1 MENYEFERG
10 ALMKRTFGKILSF
23 ALVLAMVLSMV
34 PAVLAASATDTSAYL
49 APGSNETFTYS
60 YTGTTGSAPNMAELF
75 WVSSKEDV
83 ATVTNSKAPNSS
95 KETQTVTAVSA
106 GTTTISVWKN
116 EADYKKN
123 GSNYYSGSALKTW
136 TVTVTEWKVTLSFSG
151 SSSGWYYG
159 SGSSSTTTISAGEK
173 KTLTATVTGPQGKVA
188 NAKVKFEVASGNQT
202 MLHFDSLSSTGY
214 SSTKDVTVSSGYS
227 STATSGTAAVDVYGG
242 SKGGFVTITATIV
255 GVDTSKNT
263 NAKATITPRV
273 IGPESWTVS
282 LPTAQQTMTI
292 KKNDY
297 SQKLTPSVV
306 TGNSSSTVSGAKFVY
321 KFLEKRS
328 PAVADKSEYVLSDSS
343 YYMQVYDGSITPYR
357 VTSGPVKVRVYV
369 EGYVNNDDPDAYPYA
384 EASIMITDSTANG
397 VSIDYKNEST
407 KFKMNNG
414 TYVLACKDTNNGTD
428 VVFTDGTEIV
438 TALTLKATVDST
450 NATADAKRVT
460 WTTNAP
466 EVARFGVNN
475 SYTGDEATLT
485 TTGAGSVTVTAEV
498 DGKKATMTFT
508 VWLARE
514 YDKIVT
520 KPDIPT
526 AISSRED
533 AFNSFSQ
540 QLVTVHLSR
549 TDGTVSLPMKNVQ
562 FMDSSTIQLKGWIDG
577 FDTLNRVAYF
587 PKTSGADVIESG
599 TATVSDIMIINQ
611 PQDATYKLN
620 ATVGTLS
627 VTASIT
633 GTNKTLKTF
642 TWYDNN
648 NKAVKTESVYSTSG
662 TAVATR
668 TSTLNL
674 SDFITSAGSYGFYC
688 VISGGNTGNNTS
700 TSTIN
705 TRTAMITIGGDY
717 NVKITPSASSVKPG
731 DTVTLNAVPQQYNPA
746 RKTYTD
752 VTGKTYTVSW
762 TVTEGSDVV
771 TLNSRTGSSVT
782 LTAKSGGTAT
792 ITAETTID
800 GNKYTGTQKIT
811 VTVPAAED
819 VRLTLEED
827 ATYVML
833 DGGKLSDAVKKATST
848 TPSTFSFTLPTTGT
862 IYSSSSL
869 SSSISAGNK
878 YSASD
883 VSRMAFKPSRS
894 AGSYTIDYA
903 AYGTSGQ
910 IATGKLVIMT
920 NAGTVAYHISANE
933 SQTMQVS
940 DFQSVYGSGL
950 SSVKF
955 GTASDSRGALY
966 KGSSTSSGK
975 VGSESYYVS
984 TGTTLLKNVT
994 FIAGSSTAKYSVV
1007 IPFTAYGSNGEANG
1021 NLVIYVNDTHS
1032 VYSTGATFKS
1042 MAIADELA
1050 PESNA
1055 SSAYITITSVVGGKL
1070 YTQYS
1075 KINSCTALAAKDLG
1089 STRFSF
1095 SGSNSIDNLYV
1106 LPLADSKTVEVNY
1119 TINGSD
1125 KGTLTF
1131 KVVQQTASSKFTD
1144 VSGSFKWAA
1153 NSVDFMSGNGLVN
1166 GISTKNPNVF
1176 GPGQNMTR
1184 AMLVTILYRAAGEP
1198 SVAGITNKFTDNKQN
1213 QYYYEPVLW
1222 ASSKGIVNGATAT
1235 TFDPDGKIT
1244 REQIAA
1250 ILYRYAGS
1258 PAASSSALN
1267 GFADQSAVSS
1277 YAVTAMQWAV
1287 GNGIITGVS
1296 TNGRTTLSA
1305 KNNATR
1311 AQVSVMLHR
1320 FLTMEQ

>member
-1 MENYEFERG
+1 
-10 ALMKRTFGKILSF
+10 MKRTFGKILSF
-23 ALVLAMVLSMV
+23 ALVLAMVLAMV
-34 PAVLAASATDTSAYL
+34 PAVLAAPKVGDAQYLALGETANLTCTGAKFWISSNPSAVSVTKTETGRATITALSTTSSGWGYGTATISAYEKE
-49 APGSNETFTYS
+49 SD
-60 YTGTTGSAPNMAELF
+60 YTS
-75 WVSSKEDV
+75 
-83 ATVTNSKAPNSS
+83 TNY
-95 KETQTVTAVSA
+95 
-106 GTTTISVWKN
+106 
-116 EADYKKN
+116 ADKHD
-123 GSNYYSGSALKTW
+123 ALMTW
-136 TVTVTEWKVTLSFSG
+136 SVTVSEWKVTLSFSG
-151 SSSGWYYG
+151 SSSGWNYG
-159 SGSSSTTTISAGEK
+159 YGSSSTTTISAGEK

-188 NAKVKFEVASGNQT
+188 NAKVKFEVAASNKD

-263 NAKATITPRV
+263 NATTTITPRV

-292 KKNDY
+292 KRTDY

-306 TGNSSSTVSGAKFVY
+306 TGSGSSAVSGAKFVY
-321 KFLEKRS
+321 RF
-328 PAVADKSEYVLSDSS
+328 VKSENELENTSK
-343 YYMQVYDGSITPYR
+343 YMQVYTDGSITPYQ
-357 VTSGPVKVRVYV
+357 VTTEGPVRVRAYV
-369 EGYVNNDDPDAYPYA
+369 EGYVDNNNPEAYPYA
-384 EASIMITDSTANG
+384 EAAIMITDSTANG
-397 VSIDYKNEST
+397 LSIDYKNENT

-414 TYVLACKDTNNGTD
+414 TYVLACKDTDNGKD
-428 VVFTDGTEIV
+428 VDFADGTCIV
-438 TALTLKATVDST
+438 TALYLKATVDST
-450 NATADAKRVT
+450 NAAADAKRVT
-460 WTTNAP
+460 WKTDDAS
-466 EVARFGVNN
+466 VARFGVNN
-475 SYTGDEATLT
+475 SYTGDVATLT
-485 TTGAGSVTVTAEV
+485 TTGTGRVTVTAEV
-498 DGKKATMTFT
+498 DGKKDTMTFY
-508 VWLARE
+508 VWQARE

-526 AISSRED
+526 AISNRED
-533 AFNSFSQ
+533 AFNAFSQ
-540 QLVTVHLSR
+540 QYVTVHLSR
-549 TDGTVSLPMKNVQ
+549 TDGTVSLPMKDVQ
-562 FMDSSTIQLKGWIDG
+562 FVNSSTIQLKGTIDG
-577 FDTLNRVAYF
+577 FDTLNRIAYF
-587 PKTSGADVIESG
+587 PKSGVSDVIQSG
-599 TATVSDIMIINQ
+599 KAELSDIMIINQ

-627 VTASIT
+627 VTAST
-633 GTNKTLKTF
+633 QSNKKLTSF

-648 NKAVKTESVYSTSG
+648 DKAVKAEMVNNKVTY
-662 TAVATR
+662 

-674 SDFITSAGSYGFYC
+674 SDFVTSAGTYGFYC
-688 VISGGNTGNNTS
+688 VINGSGN
-700 TSTIN
+700 STIK
-705 TRTAMITIGGDY
+705 TRTAIITIGGDY

-762 TVTEGSDVV
+762 TVTEGGDVV
-771 TLNSRTGSSVT
+771 ALNSRTGSSVT
-782 LTAKSGGTAT
+782 LIAKSGGTAT

-811 VTVPAAED
+811 VTVPAAQD
-819 VRLTLEED
+819 VQLMLEED
-827 ATYVML
+827 ASYVML

-950 SSVKF
+950 SYVRF

-1050 PESNA
+1050 PESGA
-1055 SSAYITITSVVGGKL
+1055 SSAYITITRVTGGKL

-1153 NSVDFMSGNGLVN
+1153 NSVDFMYGNGLVN

>member
-1 MENYEFERG
+1 
-10 ALMKRTFGKILSF
+10 MKRTFGKILSF
-23 ALVLAMVLSMV
+23 ALVLAMLLAMV
-34 PAVLAASATDTSAYL
+34 PAVLAASATDTNAYL
-49 APGSNETFTYS
+49 APGFDETFTYS
-60 YTGTTGSAPNMAELF
+60 YTGTGTAPDMSQLF
-75 WVSSKEDV
+75 WVSGNEKV
-83 ATVTNSKAPNSS
+83 ATVTNAPDGSSISKAS
-95 KETQTVTAVSA
+95 QTVTAVAA
-106 GTTTISVWKN
+106 GSTTISVWKN
-116 EADYKKN
+116 QEDYNKN
-123 GSNYYSGSALKTW
+123 KNSYYSSALKTW
-136 TVTVTEWKVTLSFSG
+136 NVTVTGWKVVLSFSG
-151 SSSGWYYG
+151 SSSGWYG
-159 SGSSSTTTISAGEK
+159 SGSSTGTTINAGSK
-173 KTLTATVTGPQGKVA
+173 ATLTATVTGPAGKVE
-188 NAKVKFEVASGNQT
+188 NAKVQFKTADKTIALLDNN
-202 MLHFDSLSSTGY
+202 SSNDQVTKPVSTTSSSWGSSSATTG
-214 SSTKDVTVSSGYS
+214 
-227 STATSGTAAVDVYGG
+227 TATVDVYGG
-242 SKGGFVTITATIV
+242 TMGGYVDITATVMV
-255 GVDTSKNT
+255 GDMAVNLST
-263 NAKATITPRV
+263 NPDATATITPY
-273 IGPESWTVS
+273 INGPEGWTVS
-282 LPTAQQTMTI
+282 LPENQRTLTI
-292 KKNDY
+292 KKTDNTQY
-297 SQKLTPSVV
+297 LKPTV
-306 TGNSSSTVSGAKFVY
+306 TGLSGSTQPEFVY
-321 KFLEKRS
+321 KFVNGS
-328 PAVADKSEYVLSDSS
+328 SLSDSS
-343 YYMQVYDGSITPYR
+343 TYMQIASNGRITPR
-357 VTSGPVKVRVYV
+357 MTCQNVVVRVYV
-369 EGYVNNDDPDAYPYA
+369 KGYTGDTNPYA
-384 EASIMITDSTANG
+384 ETSITITDSTANG
-397 VSIDYKNEST
+397 LSIDYKNENT

-414 TYVLACKDTNNGTD
+414 TYVLACKDTDNGKD
-428 VVFTDGTEIV
+428 VDFADGTCIV
-438 TALTLKATVDST
+438 TALDLKATVDST
-450 NATADAKRVT
+450 NAAADAKRVT
-460 WTTNAP
+460 WKTDDAS
-466 EVARFGVNN
+466 VARFGVNN
-475 SYTGDEATLT
+475 SYTGDVATLT
-485 TTGAGSVTVTAEV
+485 TTGTGRVTVTAEV

-508 VWLARE
+508 VWQARE
-514 YDKIVT
+514 YDQIVT

-526 AISSRED
+526 AISNRED
-533 AFNSFSQ
+533 AFNAFSQ
-540 QLVTVHLSR
+540 QYVTVHLSR
-549 TDGTVSLPMKNVQ
+549 TDGTVSLPMKDVQ
-562 FMDSSTIQLKGWIDG
+562 FVNSSTIQLKGTIDG
-577 FDTLNRVAYF
+577 FDSLNRIAYF
-587 PKTSGADVIESG
+587 PKSGVSDVIQSG
-599 TATVSDIMIINQ
+599 KAELSDIMIINQ

-627 VTASIT
+627 VTAST
-633 GTNKTLKTF
+633 QKNKKLTSF

-648 NKAVKTESVYSTSG
+648 DKAVKAETVNNKVTY
-662 TAVATR
+662 

-674 SDFITSAGSYGFYC
+674 SDFVTSAGTYGFYC
-688 VISGGNTGNNTS
+688 VINGSGN
-700 TSTIN
+700 STIK
-705 TRTAMITIGGDY
+705 TRTAIITIGGDY

-771 TLNSRTGSSVT
+771 TLNSSTGSSVT

-800 GNKYTGTQKIT
+800 GNKYTGTQKII

-819 VRLTLEED
+819 VRLMLEED

-950 SSVKF
+950 SYVRF

-1055 SSAYITITSVVGGKL
+1055 SSAYITITRVTGGKL

-1153 NSVDFMSGNGLVN
+1153 NSVDFMYGNGLVN

>member
-1 MENYEFERG
+1 
-10 ALMKRTFGKILSF
+10 MKRTFGKILSF
-23 ALVLAMVLSMV
+23 ALVLAMALSMV
-34 PAVLAASATDTSAYL
+34 PAVLAAPETGTAQYL
-49 APGSNETFTYS
+49 ALGETAVLTCKNAKY
-60 YTGTTGSAPNMAELF
+60 
-75 WVSSKEDV
+75 WVSS
-83 ATVTNSKAPNSS
+83 NPS
-95 KETQTVTAVSA
+95 AVSVTEKTR
-106 GTTTISVWKN
+106 GTTTITALSTT
-116 EADYKKN
+116 
-123 GSNYYSGSALKTW
+123 SSGW
-136 TVTVTEWKVTLSFSG
+136 GYGTVTISAYEKENDYTSTNYADRRDALMTWSVTVSEWKVTLSLSG
-151 SSSGWYYG
+151 SNSYYG
-159 SGSSSTTTISAGEK
+159 STSTDIPAGQY
-173 KTLTATVTGPQGKVA
+173 KTLTATVTGPQGKVKDA
-188 NAKVKFEVASGNQT
+188 QVKFSVADAD
-202 MLHFDSLSSTGY
+202 MIHFGDLSST
-214 SSTKDVTVSSGYS
+214 STDIVKDVTVSGSNS
-227 STATSGTAAVDVYGG
+227 STATSGTTSVKLYGGNKGGYVTVTAKIIYNDAAVNE
-242 SKGGFVTITATIV
+242 KNENATATV
-255 GVDTSKNT
+255 RPYV
-263 NAKATITPRV
+263 V
-273 IGPESWTVS
+273 GPEGWTVS
-282 LPTAQQTMTI
+282 LPDSQLAVTL
-292 KKNDY
+292 KKGRNTNV
-297 SQKLTPSVV
+297 LTPTLKTSS
-306 TGNSSSTVSGAKFVY
+306 NSSAVSGTEFVY
-321 KFLEKRS
+321 KF
-328 PAVADKSEYVLSDSS
+328 VTT
-343 YYMQVYDGSITPYR
+343 DGSGKEVESSTSTLMQIEPVTYNNTASANITAYS
-357 VTSGPVKVRVYV
+357 TCANVKVRVYV
-369 EGYVNNDDPDAYPYA
+369 KGYETPGSPHADA
-384 EASIMITDSTANG
+384 MITVTDSTITSLQIG
-397 VSIDYKNEST
+397 YKNST
-407 KFKMNNG
+407 TANKIADG
-414 TYVLACKDTNNGTD
+414 SYVLGYKDSTD
-428 VVFTDGTEIV
+428 KDGVTLSDGRRIV
-438 TALTLKATVDST
+438 TSPVLAATVTSSKSGNETVDAARVVWTINNPSVATFADGSTETTASEVTLK
-450 NATADAKRVT
+450 
-460 WTTNAP
+460 
-466 EVARFGVNN
+466 
-475 SYTGDEATLT
+475 
-485 TTGAGSVTVTAEV
+485 TTGAGTAKITAKGDDKTAE
-498 DGKKATMTFT
+498 MTLT
-508 VWLARE
+508 VWQARE
-514 YDKIVT
+514 YDNILT
-520 KPDIPT
+520 KPDIPSAVSDAKQ
-526 AISSRED
+526 AITKFCEQYASVELCNVYNGR
-533 AFNSFSQ
+533 A
-540 QLVTVHLSR
+540 
-549 TDGTVSLPMKNVQ
+549 SLKIQESTVQ
-562 FMDSSTIQLKGWIDG
+562 FVSNTSSSIQLKGTLDA
-577 FDTLNRVAYF
+577 FDTINKIAYF
-587 PKTSGADVIESG
+587 PATSGGDVITSG
-599 TATVSDIMIINQ
+599 TASVSSIMLIEE

-620 ATVGTLS
+620 AAVGTLT
-627 VTASIT
+627 VKASIIGT
-633 GTNKTLKTF
+633 GKTLKTF

-648 NKAVKTESVYSTSG
+648 NKVVDTQTVKNSASTY
-662 TAVATR
+662 

-674 SDFITSAGSYGFYC
+674 ADFVTSAGTYGFKC
-688 VISGGNTGNNTS
+688 VVTGGTNSS
-700 TSTIN
+700 TTDTIE
-705 TRTAMITIGGDY
+705 TRTAIITIGGDY

-771 TLNSRTGSSVT
+771 TLNSRTGSAVT

-811 VTVPAAED
+811 VTVPAAQD
-819 VRLTLEED
+819 VQLMLEED

-920 NAGTVAYHISANE
+920 NAGTVSYHISANE

-950 SSVKF
+950 SYVRF

-1032 VYSTGATFKS
+1032 VTSTGATFKS

-1119 TINGSD
+1119 TINGSE

-1131 KVVQQTASSKFTD
+1131 KVTQQTASSKFTD

-1153 NSVDFMSGNGLVN
+1153 NSVDFMYGNGLVN

>member
-1 MENYEFERG
+1 
-10 ALMKRTFGKILSF
+10 MKRTFGKILSF

-34 PAVLAASATDTSAYL
+34 PVVLAATTTGNPQYL
-49 APGSNETFTYS
+49 ALGDT
-60 YTGTTGSAPNMAELF
+60 AELTCTGAKY
-75 WVSSKEDV
+75 WVSS
-83 ATVTNSKAPNSS
+83 NPS
-95 KETQTVTAVSA
+95 AVSVTRTA
-106 GTTTISVWKN
+106 TGRAAITALSTTSSGWGYGTATISAYEKESDYTSTN
-116 EADYKKN
+116 YADRHD
-123 GSNYYSGSALKTW
+123 ALMTW
-136 TVTVTEWKVTLSFSG
+136 SVTVSEWKVTLSFSG
-151 SSSGWYYG
+151 SSSGWNYG
-159 SGSSSTTTISAGEK
+159 YGSSSTTTISAGEK

-188 NAKVKFEVASGNQT
+188 NAKVKFEVAASNKD

-242 SKGGFVTITATIV
+242 SKGGFVTITAKIV

-263 NAKATITPRV
+263 NATTTITPRV

-292 KKNDY
+292 KRTDY

-306 TGNSSSTVSGAKFVY
+306 TGSGSSAVSGAKFVY
-321 KFLEKRS
+321 RF
-328 PAVADKSEYVLSDSS
+328 VKSENELENTSK
-343 YYMQVYDGSITPYR
+343 YMQVYTDGSITPYQ
-357 VTSGPVKVRVYV
+357 VTTEGPVRVRAYV
-369 EGYVNNDDPDAYPYA
+369 EGYVDNNNPEAYPYA
-384 EASIMITDSTANG
+384 EAAIMITDSTANG
-397 VSIDYKNEST
+397 LSIDYKNENT

-414 TYVLACKDTNNGTD
+414 TYVLACKDTDNGKD
-428 VVFTDGTEIV
+428 VDFADGTCIV
-438 TALTLKATVDST
+438 TALDLKATVDST
-450 NATADAKRVT
+450 NAAADAKRVT
-460 WTTNAP
+460 WKTDDAS
-466 EVARFGVNN
+466 VARFGVNN
-475 SYTGDEATLT
+475 SYTGDVATLT
-485 TTGAGSVTVTAEV
+485 TTGTGRVTVTAEV
-498 DGKKATMTFT
+498 DGKKATMNFV
-508 VWLARE
+508 VWQARE

-526 AISSRED
+526 AISNRED
-533 AFNSFSQ
+533 AFNAFSQ
-540 QLVTVHLSR
+540 QYVTVHLSR
-549 TDGTVSLPMKNVQ
+549 TDGTVSLPMKDVQ
-562 FMDSSTIQLKGWIDG
+562 FVNSSTIQLKGTIDG
-577 FDTLNRVAYF
+577 FDTLNRIAYF
-587 PKTSGADVIESG
+587 PKSGVSDVIQSG
-599 TATVSDIMIINQ
+599 KAELSDIMIINQ

-627 VTASIT
+627 VTAST
-633 GTNKTLKTF
+633 QSNKKLTSF

-648 NKAVKTESVYSTSG
+648 DKAIKAETVSNKVTY
-662 TAVATR
+662 

-674 SDFITSAGSYGFYC
+674 SDFVTSAGTYGFYC
-688 VISGGNTGNNTS
+688 VINGSDS
-700 TSTIN
+700 STIK
-705 TRTAMITIGGDY
+705 TRTAIITIGGDY

-819 VRLTLEED
+819 VRLMLEED
-827 ATYVML
+827 ASYVML

-950 SSVKF
+950 SYVKF

-1055 SSAYITITSVVGGKL
+1055 SSAYITITRVVGGKL

-1153 NSVDFMSGNGLVN
+1153 NSVDFMYGNGLVN

-1176 GPGQNMTR
+1176 GPGHNMTR
-1184 AMLVTILYRAAGEP
+1184 AILVTILYRAAGEP

>member
-1 MENYEFERG
+1 
-10 ALMKRTFGKILSF
+10 MKRTFGKILSF

-34 PAVLAASATDTSAYL
+34 PAVLAAPAKGDPLYL
-49 APGSNETFTYS
+49 APGETR
-60 YTGTTGSAPNMAELF
+60 ELTC
-75 WVSSKEDV
+75 KKD
-83 ATVTNSKAPNSS
+83 
-95 KETQTVTAVSA
+95 
-106 GTTTISVWKN
+106 TIVNDK
-116 EADYKKN
+116 
-123 GSNYYSGSALKTW
+123 
-136 TVTVTEWKVTLSFSG
+136 
-151 SSSGWYYG
+151 
-159 SGSSSTTTISAGEK
+159 
-173 KTLTATVTGPQGKVA
+173 
-188 NAKVKFEVASGNQT
+188 
-202 MLHFDSLSSTGY
+202 
-214 SSTKDVTVSSGYS
+214 
-227 STATSGTAAVDVYGG
+227 
-242 SKGGFVTITATIV
+242 TITATATYWLSSNESAVRVV
-255 GVDTSKNT
+255 GGSDGT
-263 NAKATITPRV
+263 ATITAV
-273 IGPESWTVS
+273 GSS
-282 LPTAQQTMTI
+282 SSYYGYSATI
-292 KKNDY
+292 SAYEKASDA
-297 SQKLTPSVV
+297 
-306 TGNSSSTVSGAKFVY
+306 NSSSYNEALMTWNVTVTNWAIT
-321 KFLEKRS
+321 
-328 PAVADKSEYVLSDSS
+328 LS
-343 YYMQVYDGSITPYR
+343 TT
-357 VTSGPVKVRVYV
+357 TSGSYDY
-369 EGYVNNDDPDAYPYA
+369 GYGSS
-384 EASIMITDSTANG
+384 ASAALEPGAS
-397 VSIDYKNEST
+397 
-407 KFKMNNG
+407 
-414 TYVLACKDTNNGTD
+414 
-428 VVFTDGTEIV
+428 
-438 TALTLKATVDST
+438 LTLKATVTGPKGRAGDVIVGFASQYKSI
-450 NATADAKRVT
+450 ATVGGAE
-460 WTTNAP
+460 TTI
-466 EVARFGVNN
+466 GSYYVNN
-475 SYTGDEATLT
+475 SGNGESTVSVAAAGGNGPSVITAYLLKKTPNPSGNENANFTVEGAASQKTYYDYVTDASGNPITKTFTVTVGGQAGYDLTLPDAQQNMTIVYNATLT
-485 TTGAGSVTVTAEV
+485 KLTPTLKRYGQNVSNKTFVYTSSDTATLIVDRDGTLYPQSRTGTATVTVTVSGMTNTLSATSKITIVPTKAGGVTIDVGDTKVGSKTISAAELKRELSKGNRFFGVMDTTKNGNATIATPEEMLTSVTLTATVDSDNASDASRVQWSIPAASKNYISFASNSSKTTATGANVTVYMRKAGTKVTLNASVDGSKDATYTFDIWQGVCYKNAKAPAVAGPISSIIDTIKNLKERDIEVKLVQSDNTMYLPVKDVTPKASGSNYQFEIEV
-498 DGKKATMTFT
+498 DGKYTSDKTFYYPINGN
-508 VWLARE
+508 R
-514 YDKIVT
+514 KVT
-520 KPDIPT
+520 TDAVGVS
-526 AISSRED
+526 AITIEDQPESS
-533 AFNSFSQ
+533 
-540 QLVTVHLSR
+540 V
-549 TDGTVSLPMKNVQ
+549 
-562 FMDSSTIQLKGWIDG
+562 
-577 FDTLNRVAYF
+577 
-587 PKTSGADVIESG
+587 
-599 TATVSDIMIINQ
+599 
-611 PQDATYKLN
+611 TYKLDGTSMKL
-620 ATVGTLS
+620 TVSAYTSDSTNLLKQFIWYDGQGRAVKNESLLQGNVGKAYGISTLDLSEVITAPGSYSFYCKVIAMNDAYVISNISSVSVGGEYFVQINLNNSGTIKPGDV
-627 VTASIT
+627 VTAS
-633 GTNKTLKTF
+633 
-642 TWYDNN
+642 
-648 NKAVKTESVYSTSG
+648 
-662 TAVATR
+662 AT
-668 TSTLNL
+668 
-674 SDFITSAGSYGFYC
+674 
-688 VISGGNTGNNTS
+688 
-700 TSTIN
+700 
-705 TRTAMITIGGDY
+705 
-717 NVKITPSASSVKPG
+717 
-731 DTVTLNAVPQQYNPA
+731 PQQYNPLTK
-746 RKTYTD
+746 RYVD
-752 VTGKTYTVSW
+752 VTGKNPTISW
-762 TVTEGSDVV
+762 TSSDTAIVKVDSTGTSVKVTAV
-771 TLNSRTGSSVT
+771 
-782 LTAKSGGTAT
+782 SGGTAKL
-792 ITAETTID
+792 TAKTTID
-800 GNKYTGTQKIT
+800 GKEYTGTKDIT

-920 NAGTVAYHISANE
+920 NAGTVSYHISANE

-950 SSVKF
+950 SYVKF

-1032 VYSTGATFKS
+1032 VTSTGATFKS

-1153 NSVDFMSGNGLVN
+1153 NSVDFMYGNGLVN

>member
-1 MENYEFERG
+1 
-10 ALMKRTFGKILSF
+10 MKRTFGKILSF

-34 PAVLAASATDTSAYL
+34 PAVLAASATDTNAYL
-49 APGSNETFTYS
+49 APGFDETFTYS
-60 YTGTTGSAPNMAELF
+60 YTGTAGTAPDMSQLF
-75 WVSSKEDV
+75 WVSGNEKV
-83 ATVTNSKAPNSS
+83 ATVTNTTDGSSISKAS
-95 KETQTVTAVSA
+95 QTVTAVAA
-106 GTTTISVWKN
+106 GSTTISVWKN
-116 EADYKKN
+116 QEDYNKN
-123 GSNYYSGSALKTW
+123 KNNYYSSSALKTW
-136 TVTVTEWKVTLSFSG
+136 NVTVTGWKVVLSFSG
-151 SSSGWYYG
+151 SSSGWNYG
-159 SGSSSTTTISAGEK
+159 YGSSSTTTISAGEK

-188 NAKVKFEVASGNQT
+188 NAKVKFEVAASNKD

-263 NAKATITPRV
+263 NATTTITPRV

-282 LPTAQQTMTI
+282 LPTAQQSMTI
-292 KKNDY
+292 KRTDY

-306 TGNSSSTVSGAKFVY
+306 TGSGSSAVSGAKFVY
-321 KFLEKRS
+321 RF
-328 PAVADKSEYVLSDSS
+328 VKSENELENTSK
-343 YYMQVYDGSITPYR
+343 YMQVYTDGSITPYQ
-357 VTSGPVKVRVYV
+357 VTTEGPVRVRAYV
-369 EGYVNNDDPDAYPYA
+369 EGYVDNNNPGAYPYA

-397 VSIDYKNEST
+397 LSIDYEQENT

-414 TYVLACKDTNNGTD
+414 TYVLAYKDTNNGYD
-428 VVFTDGTEIV
+428 VDFTDGTSIV
-438 TALTLKATVDST
+438 TKFSLKATVDST
-450 NATADAKRVT
+450 NAAADAKRVT
-460 WTTNAP
+460 WTTNDP
-466 EVARFGVNN
+466 SVARFGTNN
-475 SYTGDEATLT
+475 SYTGDVATLT

-498 DGKKATMTFT
+498 DGKKATMNFV
-508 VWLARE
+508 VWQARE

-526 AISSRED
+526 AISNRED
-533 AFNSFSQ
+533 AFNAFSQ
-540 QLVTVHLSR
+540 QYVTVHLSR
-549 TDGTVSLPMKNVQ
+549 TDGTVSLPMKDVQ
-562 FMDSSTIQLKGWIDG
+562 FVNSSTIQLKGTIDG
-577 FDTLNRVAYF
+577 FDTLNRIAYF
-587 PKTSGADVIESG
+587 PKSGVSDVIESG
-599 TATVSDIMIINQ
+599 KATLSDIMIINQ

-627 VTASIT
+627 VTAST
-633 GTNKTLKTF
+633 QSNKKLTSF

-648 NKAVKTESVYSTSG
+648 DKAVKAETVSNKVTH
-662 TAVATR
+662 

-674 SDFITSAGSYGFYC
+674 SDFVTSAGTYGFYC
-688 VISGGNTGNNTS
+688 VINGSGN
-700 TSTIN
+700 STIK
-705 TRTAMITIGGDY
+705 TRTAIITIGGDY

-819 VRLTLEED
+819 VRLMLEED
-827 ATYVML
+827 ASYVML

-1021 NLVIYVNDTHS
+1021 NLVIYVNDTHP

-1153 NSVDFMSGNGLVN
+1153 NSVDFMYGNGLVN

>member
-1 MENYEFERG
+1 
-10 ALMKRTFGKILSF
+10 MKRTFGKILSF

-34 PAVLAASATDTSAYL
+34 PAVLAAPALGDSLYL
-49 APGSNETFTYS
+49 APGETRELTCIDKTTIDTSGKAVTGTATYWRSSYDNIVRVS
-60 YTGTTGSAPNMAELF
+60 YTDTEKGKATIQAVAAGSATIYAYENKSDYNSTGYTRKDALMT
-75 WVSSKEDV
+75 WNV
-83 ATVTNSKAPNSS
+83 TVTNWA
-95 KETQTVTAVSA
+95 
-106 GTTTISVWKN
+106 I
-116 EADYKKN
+116 
-123 GSNYYSGSALKTW
+123 
-136 TVTVTEWKVTLSFSG
+136 TL
-151 SSSGWYYG
+151 
-159 SGSSSTTTISAGEK
+159 STTT
-173 KTLTATVTGPQGKVA
+173 
-188 NAKVKFEVASGNQT
+188 SGSY
-202 MLHFDSLSSTGY
+202 DYGYGSST
-214 SSTKDVTVSSGYS
+214 S
-227 STATSGTAAVDVYGG
+227 AALE
-242 SKGGFVTITATIV
+242 
-255 GVDTSKNT
+255 
-263 NAKATITPRV
+263 P
-273 IGPESWTVS
+273 
-282 LPTAQQTMTI
+282 
-292 KKNDY
+292 
-297 SQKLTPSVV
+297 
-306 TGNSSSTVSGAKFVY
+306 GA
-321 KFLEKRS
+321 S
-328 PAVADKSEYVLSDSS
+328 
-343 YYMQVYDGSITPYR
+343 
-357 VTSGPVKVRVYV
+357 
-369 EGYVNNDDPDAYPYA
+369 
-384 EASIMITDSTANG
+384 
-397 VSIDYKNEST
+397 
-407 KFKMNNG
+407 
-414 TYVLACKDTNNGTD
+414 
-428 VVFTDGTEIV
+428 
-438 TALTLKATVDST
+438 LTLKATVTGPKDRAGDVLVGFASQYESI
-450 NATADAKRVT
+450 ATVGGAE
-460 WTTNAP
+460 TTI
-466 EVARFGVNN
+466 GSYYVNN
-475 SYTGDEATLT
+475 SGNGESTVSVAAAGGNGPSVITAYLLKKVSTGGDWPEGS
-485 TTGAGSVTVTAEV
+485 TTGTKDYKMVTDANGNPIT
-498 DGKKATMTFT
+498 KTFT
-508 VWLARE
+508 VTVGGQAG
-514 YDKIVT
+514 YDLTLPDAQQNMTIVYNATPT
-520 KPDIPT
+520 KLTPALKRYGQSVSNKTFVYTSSDT
-526 AISSRED
+526 ATLIVGSD
-533 AFNSFSQ
+533 GTLYPQ
-540 QLVTVHLSR
+540 SR
-549 TDGTVSLPMKNVQ
+549 T
-562 FMDSSTIQLKGWIDG
+562 
-577 FDTLNRVAYF
+577 
-587 PKTSGADVIESG
+587 G
-599 TATVSDIMIINQ
+599 TATV
-611 PQDATYKLN
+611 KV
-620 ATVGTLS
+620 TVKGMTNTLS
-627 VTASIT
+627 VTSNVTIVPTKASGLTINVANATTKRELDKGNLFFGVMDTTKNGTQNIT
-633 GTNKTLKTF
+633 VPSEMLTSIQLTATVDSDTASDASRVQWSIPAASKGYISFSGNKTTATGASVTVNMLKAGTKVTVNASVDGSKEASYTF
-642 TWYDNN
+642 DIWQGICYKDAKAPAVAGPISSVIDTIKNLKERDIEVTLVQADNTMYLPVKDATPVKGNDNKYTFRVELDGKYTSDKIFYYPINGNRTVTTDAVAISEITIEDQPESSLTYKLDGTSMKLSVSAYTSGAKKFNKFIWYNGQSN
-648 NKAVKTESVYSTSG
+648 AVKTDTSMNGKTYGISELDLSEVITAPGSYSFYCKIMVSDTNYVISNISSVSVGGEYFVQINLNNSG
-662 TAVATR
+662 T
-668 TSTLNL
+668 
-674 SDFITSAGSYGFYC
+674 I
-688 VISGGNTGNNTS
+688 
-700 TSTIN
+700 
-705 TRTAMITIGGDY
+705 
-717 NVKITPSASSVKPG
+717 KPG
-731 DTVTLNAVPQQYNPA
+731 DVVTATATPQQYNPLTKKYVA
-746 RKTYTD
+746 
-752 VTGKTYTVSW
+752 VTGKNPTISW
-762 TVTEGSDVV
+762 SSSDTAIAKVDATGTSVKVTAV
-771 TLNSRTGSSVT
+771 
-782 LTAKSGGTAT
+782 SGGTAKL
-792 ITAETTID
+792 TAKTTID
-800 GNKYTGTQKIT
+800 GKEYTGTKDIT

-827 ATYVML
+827 ASYVML

-1021 NLVIYVNDTHS
+1021 NLVIYVNDTHP

-1055 SSAYITITSVVGGKL
+1055 SSAYITITSVIGGKL

-1153 NSVDFMSGNGLVN
+1153 NSVDFMYGNGLVN

>member
-1 MENYEFERG
+1 
-10 ALMKRTFGKILSF
+10 MKRTFGKILSF

-34 PAVLAASATDTSAYL
+34 PAVLAAPAVGDALYL
-49 APGSNETFTYS
+49 APGETRTLKCDVDGKTATYWRSSNDSAVRVVGGSDGTATITAVAGSSSYYGYS
-60 YTGTTGSAPNMAELF
+60 ATISAYENASN
-75 WVSSKEDV
+75 VNSSSYKEALMTWEV
-83 ATVTNSKAPNSS
+83 TVTN
-95 KETQTVTAVSA
+95 
-106 GTTTISVWKN
+106 
-116 EADYKKN
+116 
-123 GSNYYSGSALKTW
+123 W
-136 TVTVTEWKVTLSFSG
+136 TLTL
-151 SSSGWYYG
+151 
-159 SGSSSTTTISAGEK
+159 STTT
-173 KTLTATVTGPQGKVA
+173 
-188 NAKVKFEVASGNQT
+188 SGSY
-202 MLHFDSLSSTGY
+202 DYGYGSST
-214 SSTKDVTVSSGYS
+214 S
-227 STATSGTAAVDVYGG
+227 AALE
-242 SKGGFVTITATIV
+242 
-255 GVDTSKNT
+255 
-263 NAKATITPRV
+263 P
-273 IGPESWTVS
+273 
-282 LPTAQQTMTI
+282 
-292 KKNDY
+292 
-297 SQKLTPSVV
+297 
-306 TGNSSSTVSGAKFVY
+306 GA
-321 KFLEKRS
+321 S
-328 PAVADKSEYVLSDSS
+328 
-343 YYMQVYDGSITPYR
+343 
-357 VTSGPVKVRVYV
+357 
-369 EGYVNNDDPDAYPYA
+369 
-384 EASIMITDSTANG
+384 
-397 VSIDYKNEST
+397 
-407 KFKMNNG
+407 
-414 TYVLACKDTNNGTD
+414 
-428 VVFTDGTEIV
+428 
-438 TALTLKATVDST
+438 LTLKATVTGPKGRADDVIVGFASQYKSI
-450 NATADAKRVT
+450 ATVGGAE
-460 WTTNAP
+460 TTI
-466 EVARFGVNN
+466 GSYYVNN
-475 SYTGDEATLT
+475 SGNGESTVSVAAAGGNGPSVITAYLLKKTPNDFGNENANFTVE
-485 TTGAGSVTVTAEV
+485 GAASKKTFYDYVTDASGNPIT
-498 DGKKATMTFT
+498 KTFT
-508 VWLARE
+508 VTVGGQAG
-514 YDKIVT
+514 YDLTLPDAQQNMTIVYNATPT
-520 KPDIPT
+520 KLTPALKRYGQSVSNKTFVYTSSDT
-526 AISSRED
+526 ATLIVGSD
-533 AFNSFSQ
+533 GTLYPQ
-540 QLVTVHLSR
+540 SR
-549 TDGTVSLPMKNVQ
+549 T
-562 FMDSSTIQLKGWIDG
+562 
-577 FDTLNRVAYF
+577 
-587 PKTSGADVIESG
+587 G
-599 TATVSDIMIINQ
+599 TATV
-611 PQDATYKLN
+611 
-620 ATVGTLS
+620 TVTVKGMTTLS
-627 VTASIT
+627 VTSNVTIVPTKADGLTIDVANATTKRELSKGNLFFGVMDTTKNGNNNITVPSEMLTSIQLTATVNSDTASDASRVQWSIPAASK
-633 GTNKTLKTF
+633 GYIAFNGNKTTATGASVTVNMLKAGTKVTVNASVDGSKEATYTF
-642 TWYDNN
+642 DIWQGICYKDAKAPAVAGPISSVIDTIKNLKERDIEVTLVQSDNTMYLPVKDATPVKGNDNKYTFRVELDGKYTSDKIFYYPINGNRTVTTDAVAISEITIEDQPESSVTYKLDGTSMKLSVSAYTSGAKKFNKFIWYNGQSN
-648 NKAVKTESVYSTSG
+648 AVKTDTSMNGKTYGISELDLSEVITAPGSYSFYCKIMVSDTNYVISNISSVSVGGEYFVQINLNNSG
-662 TAVATR
+662 T
-668 TSTLNL
+668 
-674 SDFITSAGSYGFYC
+674 I
-688 VISGGNTGNNTS
+688 
-700 TSTIN
+700 
-705 TRTAMITIGGDY
+705 
-717 NVKITPSASSVKPG
+717 KPG
-731 DTVTLNAVPQQYNPA
+731 DVVTATATPQQYNPLTKKYVA
-746 RKTYTD
+746 
-752 VTGKTYTVSW
+752 VTGKNPTISW
-762 TVTEGSDVV
+762 SSSDTAIAKVDATGTSVKVTAV
-771 TLNSRTGSSVT
+771 
-782 LTAKSGGTAT
+782 SGGTAKL
-792 ITAETTID
+792 TAKTTID
-800 GNKYTGTQKIT
+800 GKDYTGTKDIT

-1131 KVVQQTASSKFTD
+1131 KVVQQTASSRFTD

>member
-1 MENYEFERG
+1 
-10 ALMKRTFGKILSF
+10 MKRTFGKILSF

-34 PAVLAASATDTSAYL
+34 PAVLAAPKVGDAQYLALGETANLTCTGAKFWISSNPSAVSVTKTATGRATITALSTTSSGWGYGTATISAYEKE
-49 APGSNETFTYS
+49 SD
-60 YTGTTGSAPNMAELF
+60 YTS
-75 WVSSKEDV
+75 
-83 ATVTNSKAPNSS
+83 TNY
-95 KETQTVTAVSA
+95 
-106 GTTTISVWKN
+106 
-116 EADYKKN
+116 ADKHD
-123 GSNYYSGSALKTW
+123 ALMTW
-136 TVTVTEWKVTLSFSG
+136 SVTVSEWKVTLSFSG
-151 SSSGWYYG
+151 SSSGWNYG
-159 SGSSSTTTISAGEK
+159 YGSSSTTTISAGEK

-188 NAKVKFEVASGNQT
+188 NAKVKFEVAASNKD

-214 SSTKDVTVSSGYS
+214 LSTKDVTVSSGYS

-263 NAKATITPRV
+263 NATTTITPRV

-282 LPTAQQTMTI
+282 LPTAQQSMTI
-292 KKNDY
+292 KRTDY

-306 TGNSSSTVSGAKFVY
+306 TGSSSSAVSGAKFVY
-321 KFLEKRS
+321 RFVKSDGKLENTS
-328 PAVADKSEYVLSDSS
+328 V
-343 YYMQVYDGSITPYR
+343 YMQVYTDGSITPYQ
-357 VTSGPVKVRVYV
+357 VTTEGPVRVRAYV
-369 EGYVNNDDPDAYPYA
+369 EGYVDNNNPEAYPYA
-384 EASIMITDSTANG
+384 EAAIMITDSTANG
-397 VSIDYKNEST
+397 LSIDYEQENT

-414 TYVLACKDTNNGTD
+414 TYVLAYKDTNNGYD
-428 VVFTDGTEIV
+428 VDFTDGTSIV
-438 TALTLKATVDST
+438 TKFSLKATVDST
-450 NATADAKRVT
+450 NAAADAKRVT
-460 WTTNAP
+460 WTTNDP
-466 EVARFGVNN
+466 SVARFGTNN
-475 SYTGDEATLT
+475 SYTGDVATLT

-508 VWLARE
+508 VWQARE
-514 YDKIVT
+514 YDQIVT

-526 AISSRED
+526 AISNRED
-533 AFNSFSQ
+533 AFNAFSQ
-540 QLVTVHLSR
+540 QYVTVHLSR
-549 TDGTVSLPMKNVQ
+549 TDGTVSLPMKDVQ
-562 FMDSSTIQLKGWIDG
+562 FVNSSTIQLKGTIDG
-577 FDTLNRVAYF
+577 FDTLNRIAYF
-587 PKTSGADVIESG
+587 PKSGVSDVIESG
-599 TATVSDIMIINQ
+599 KATLSDIMIINQ

-627 VTASIT
+627 VTAST
-633 GTNKTLKTF
+633 QSNKKLTSF

-648 NKAVKTESVYSTSG
+648 DKAVKAETVSNKVTH
-662 TAVATR
+662 

-674 SDFITSAGSYGFYC
+674 SDFVTSAGTYGFYC
-688 VISGGNTGNNTS
+688 VINGSGN
-700 TSTIN
+700 STIK
-705 TRTAMITIGGDY
+705 TRTAIITIGGDY

-800 GNKYTGTQKIT
+800 GNKYTGKQKIT

-819 VRLTLEED
+819 VRLMLEED

-920 NAGTVAYHISANE
+920 NAGTVSYHISANE

-950 SSVKF
+950 SSVRF

-1007 IPFTAYGSNGEANG
+1007 IPFTAYGSNGEVNG

-1055 SSAYITITSVVGGKL
+1055 SSAYITITRVVGGKL

-1153 NSVDFMSGNGLVN
+1153 NSVDFMYGNGLVN

>member
-34 PAVLAASATDTSAYL
+34 PAVLAAPKAGDAQYL
-49 APGSNETFTYS
+49 ALGDT
-60 YTGTTGSAPNMAELF
+60 AELTCTGAGY
-75 WVSSKEDV
+75 WVSS
-83 ATVTNSKAPNSS
+83 NPS
-95 KETQTVTAVSA
+95 AVSVKA
-106 GTTTISVWKN
+106 EAKNKTTITALSTTSSGWGYGTATISAYEKESDYTSTN
-116 EADYKKN
+116 YADRHD
-123 GSNYYSGSALKTW
+123 ALMTW
-136 TVTVTEWKVTLSFSG
+136 SVTVSEWKVTLSFSG
-151 SSSGWYYG
+151 SSSGWNYG
-159 SGSSSTTTISAGEK
+159 YGSSSTTTISAGEK

-188 NAKVKFEVASGNQT
+188 NAKVKFEVAASNKD

-263 NAKATITPRV
+263 NATTTITPRV

-292 KKNDY
+292 KKTDY

-306 TGNSSSTVSGAKFVY
+306 TGSSSSTVSGAKFVY
-321 KFLEKRS
+321 KFLEKRD
-328 PAVADKSEYVLSDSS
+328 PAVPGKSEYVLSDSS
-343 YYMQVYDGSITPYR
+343 NYMQVYTDGSITPYR

-384 EASIMITDSTANG
+384 EASIMITDSTANS
-397 VSIDYKNEST
+397 VSIDYKTEDT

-414 TYVLACKDTNNGTD
+414 TYVLAHKDTDNDKD
-428 VVFTDGTEIV
+428 VIFDDGTRIV
-438 TALTLKATVDST
+438 TALELKATVDST
-450 NATADAKRVT
+450 NAAADAKRVT
-460 WTTNAP
+460 WTTNDP
-466 EVARFGVNN
+466 SVARFGTNN
-475 SYTGDEATLT
+475 SYTGDVATLT

-498 DGKKATMTFT
+498 DGKKATMNFV
-508 VWLARE
+508 VWQARE

-533 AFNSFSQ
+533 AFNAFSQ
-540 QLVTVHLSR
+540 QYVTVHLSR

-562 FMDSSTIQLKGWIDG
+562 FVSSSTIQLKGWIDG
-577 FDTLNRVAYF
+577 FDSLNRIAYF
-587 PKTSGADVIESG
+587 PKSGVSDVITSGEAKLSN
-599 TATVSDIMIINQ
+599 IMIINQ

-627 VTASIT
+627 VTAST
-633 GTNKTLKTF
+633 QNGKSLTSF

-648 NKAVKTESVYSTSG
+648 DKAIKAETVSNKVTY
-662 TAVATR
+662 

-674 SDFITSAGSYGFYC
+674 SDFVTSAGTYGFYC
-688 VISGGNTGNNTS
+688 VINGSDS
-700 TSTIN
+700 STIK
-705 TRTAMITIGGDY
+705 TRTAIITIGGDY

-771 TLNSRTGSSVT
+771 TLNSRTGSAVT

-819 VRLTLEED
+819 VRLMLEED
-827 ATYVML
+827 ASYVML

-1153 NSVDFMSGNGLVN
+1153 NSVDFMYGNGLVN

>member
-1 MENYEFERG
+1 
-10 ALMKRTFGKILSF
+10 
-23 ALVLAMVLSMV
+23 
-34 PAVLAASATDTSAYL
+34 
-49 APGSNETFTYS
+49 
-60 YTGTTGSAPNMAELF
+60 MAELF
-75 WVSSKEDV
+75 WVSSKENV
-83 ATVTNSKAPNSS
+83 ATVTNSQAPNYS

-123 GSNYYSGSALKTW
+123 GSNYYSSNALKTW

-151 SSSGWYYG
+151 SSSGWNYG

-188 NAKVKFEVASGNQT
+188 NAKVKFEVAASNKD

-263 NAKATITPRV
+263 NATTTITPRV

-292 KKNDY
+292 KRTDY

-306 TGNSSSTVSGAKFVY
+306 TGSSSSAVSGAKFVY
-321 KFLEKRS
+321 RFVNGDKLENTSK
-328 PAVADKSEYVLSDSS
+328 
-343 YYMQVYDGSITPYR
+343 YMQVYTGSITPYQ
-357 VTSGPVKVRVYV
+357 VTTEGPVRVRAYV
-369 EGYVNNDDPDAYPYA
+369 EGYVDNDNPEAYPYA
-384 EASIMITDSTANG
+384 EAAIMITDSTANS
-397 VSIDYKNEST
+397 VSIDYKNEDT

-414 TYVLACKDTNNGTD
+414 TYVLAHKDTDNDKD
-428 VVFTDGTEIV
+428 VIFDDGTRIV
-438 TALTLKATVDST
+438 TALELKATVDST
-450 NATADAKRVT
+450 NAAADAKRVT
-460 WTTNAP
+460 WTTNDP
-466 EVARFGVNN
+466 SVARFGTNN
-475 SYTGDEATLT
+475 SYTGDVATLT

-498 DGKKATMTFT
+498 DGKKATMNFV
-508 VWLARE
+508 VWQARE

-752 VTGKTYTVSW
+752 VIGKTYTVSW

-1153 NSVDFMSGNGLVN
+1153 NSVDFMYGNGLVN

>member
-34 PAVLAASATDTSAYL
+34 PAVLAAPKVGDAQYL
-49 APGSNETFTYS
+49 ALGETANLTC
-60 YTGTTGSAPNMAELF
+60 TGAKF
-75 WVSSKEDV
+75 WVSSNPSAVSVKKT
-83 ATVTNSKAPNSS
+83 ATGRAAITALSTTSSGWGYGTVTISAYE
-95 KETQTVTAVSA
+95 KEKDYTST
-106 GTTTISVWKN
+106 N
-116 EADYKKN
+116 YADKHD
-123 GSNYYSGSALKTW
+123 ALMTW
-136 TVTVTEWKVTLSFSG
+136 SVTVSEWKVTLSFSG
-151 SSSGWYYG
+151 SSSGWNYG
-159 SGSSSTTTISAGEK
+159 YGSSSTTTISAGEK

-188 NAKVKFEVASGNQT
+188 NAKVKFEVAASNKD

-242 SKGGFVTITATIV
+242 SKGGFVTITAKIV

-263 NAKATITPRV
+263 NATTTITPRV

-292 KKNDY
+292 KRTDY

-306 TGNSSSTVSGAKFVY
+306 TGSGSSAVSGAKFVY
-321 KFLEKRS
+321 RF
-328 PAVADKSEYVLSDSS
+328 VKSENELENTSK
-343 YYMQVYDGSITPYR
+343 YMQVYTDGSITPYQ
-357 VTSGPVKVRVYV
+357 VTTEGPVRVRAYV
-369 EGYVNNDDPDAYPYA
+369 EGYVDNNNPEAYPYA

-397 VSIDYKNEST
+397 LSIDYEQENT

-414 TYVLACKDTNNGTD
+414 TYVLAYKDTNNGYD
-428 VVFTDGTEIV
+428 VDFTDGTSIV
-438 TALTLKATVDST
+438 TKFSLKATVDST
-450 NATADAKRVT
+450 NAAADAKRVT
-460 WTTNAP
+460 WKTDDAS
-466 EVARFGVNN
+466 VARFGVNN
-475 SYTGDEATLT
+475 SYTGDVATLT
-485 TTGAGSVTVTAEV
+485 TTGTGRVTVTAEV
-498 DGKKATMTFT
+498 DGKKDTMTFY
-508 VWLARE
+508 VWQARE

-526 AISSRED
+526 AISNRED
-533 AFNSFSQ
+533 AFNAFSQ
-540 QLVTVHLSR
+540 QYVTVHLSR
-549 TDGTVSLPMKNVQ
+549 TDGTVSLPMKDVQ
-562 FMDSSTIQLKGWIDG
+562 FVNSSTIQLKGTIDG
-577 FDTLNRVAYF
+577 FDTLNRIAYF
-587 PKTSGADVIESG
+587 PKSGVSDVIQSG
-599 TATVSDIMIINQ
+599 KAELSDIMIINQ

-627 VTASIT
+627 VTAST
-633 GTNKTLKTF
+633 QSNKKLTSF

-648 NKAVKTESVYSTSG
+648 DKAVKAETVSNKVTH
-662 TAVATR
+662 

-674 SDFITSAGSYGFYC
+674 SDFVTSAGTYGFYC
-688 VISGGNTGNNTS
+688 VINGSGN
-700 TSTIN
+700 STIK
-705 TRTAMITIGGDY
+705 TRTAIITIGGDY

-762 TVTEGSDVV
+762 TVTEGGDVV
-771 TLNSRTGSSVT
+771 ALNSRTGSSVT

-811 VTVPAAED
+811 VTVPAAQD
-819 VRLTLEED
+819 VQLMLEED
-827 ATYVML
+827 ASYVML

-1055 SSAYITITSVVGGKL
+1055 SSAYITITRVVGGKL

-1153 NSVDFMSGNGLVN
+1153 NSVDFMYGNGLVN

-1267 GFADQSAVSS
+1267 GFTDQSAVSS

>member
-1 MENYEFERG
+1 
-10 ALMKRTFGKILSF
+10 MKRTFGKILSF

-34 PAVLAASATDTSAYL
+34 PAVLAAPKVGDAQYLALGETANLTCTGAKFWISSNPSAVSVTKTATGRATITALSTTSSGWGYGTATISAYEKE
-49 APGSNETFTYS
+49 SD
-60 YTGTTGSAPNMAELF
+60 YTS
-75 WVSSKEDV
+75 
-83 ATVTNSKAPNSS
+83 TNY
-95 KETQTVTAVSA
+95 
-106 GTTTISVWKN
+106 
-116 EADYKKN
+116 ADRHD
-123 GSNYYSGSALKTW
+123 ALMTW
-136 TVTVTEWKVTLSFSG
+136 SVTVSEWKVTLSFSG
-151 SSSGWYYG
+151 SSSGWNYG
-159 SGSSSTTTISAGEK
+159 YGSSSTTTISAGEK

-188 NAKVKFEVASGNQT
+188 NAKVKFEVAASNKD

-263 NAKATITPRV
+263 NATTTITPRV

-292 KKNDY
+292 KRTDY

-306 TGNSSSTVSGAKFVY
+306 TGSGSSAVSGAKFVY
-321 KFLEKRS
+321 RFVKNENELENTSK
-328 PAVADKSEYVLSDSS
+328 
-343 YYMQVYDGSITPYR
+343 YMQVYTDGSITPYQ
-357 VTSGPVKVRVYV
+357 VTTEGPVRVRAYV
-369 EGYVNNDDPDAYPYA
+369 EGYVDNNNPEAYPYA
-384 EASIMITDSTANG
+384 EAAIMITDSTANG
-397 VSIDYKNEST
+397 LSIDYKNENT

-414 TYVLACKDTNNGTD
+414 TYVLACKDTDNGKD
-428 VVFTDGTEIV
+428 VDFADGTCIV
-438 TALTLKATVDST
+438 TALDLKATVDST
-450 NATADAKRVT
+450 NAAADAKRVT
-460 WTTNAP
+460 WKTDDAS
-466 EVARFGVNN
+466 VARFGVNN
-475 SYTGDEATLT
+475 SYTGDVATLT
-485 TTGAGSVTVTAEV
+485 TTGTGRVTVTAEV
-498 DGKKATMTFT
+498 DGKKDTMTFY
-508 VWLARE
+508 VWQARE

-526 AISSRED
+526 AISNRED
-533 AFNSFSQ
+533 AFNAFSQ
-540 QLVTVHLSR
+540 QYVTVHLSR
-549 TDGTVSLPMKNVQ
+549 TDGTVSLPMKDVQ
-562 FMDSSTIQLKGWIDG
+562 FVNSSTIQLKGTIDG
-577 FDTLNRVAYF
+577 FDTLNRIAYF
-587 PKTSGADVIESG
+587 PKSGVSDVIQSG
-599 TATVSDIMIINQ
+599 KAELSDIMIINQ

-627 VTASIT
+627 VTAST
-633 GTNKTLKTF
+633 QSNKKLTSF

-648 NKAVKTESVYSTSG
+648 DKAVKAEMVNNKVTY
-662 TAVATR
+662 

-674 SDFITSAGSYGFYC
+674 SDFVTSAGTYGFYC
-688 VISGGNTGNNTS
+688 VINGSGN
-700 TSTIN
+700 STIK
-705 TRTAMITIGGDY
+705 TRTAIITIGGDY

-762 TVTEGSDVV
+762 TVTEGGDVV
-771 TLNSRTGSSVT
+771 ALNSRTGSSVT
-782 LTAKSGGTAT
+782 LIAKSGGTAT

-811 VTVPAAED
+811 VTVPAAQD
-819 VRLTLEED
+819 VQLMLEED
-827 ATYVML
+827 ASYVML

-910 IATGKLVIMT
+910 IATGKIVVMT

-950 SSVKF
+950 SSVRF

-1055 SSAYITITSVVGGKL
+1055 SSAYITITRVTGGKL

-1131 KVVQQTASSKFTD
+1131 KVVQQTASSRFTD

>member
-1 MENYEFERG
+1 
-10 ALMKRTFGKILSF
+10 MKRTFGKILSF

-34 PAVLAASATDTSAYL
+34 PAVLAAPKVGDAQYLALGETANLTCTGAKFWISSNPSAVSVTKTATGRATITALSTTSSGWGYGTATISAYEKE
-49 APGSNETFTYS
+49 SD
-60 YTGTTGSAPNMAELF
+60 YTS
-75 WVSSKEDV
+75 
-83 ATVTNSKAPNSS
+83 TNY
-95 KETQTVTAVSA
+95 
-106 GTTTISVWKN
+106 
-116 EADYKKN
+116 ADRHD
-123 GSNYYSGSALKTW
+123 ALMTW
-136 TVTVTEWKVTLSFSG
+136 SVTVSEWKVTLSFSG
-151 SSSGWYYG
+151 SSSGWNYG
-159 SGSSSTTTISAGEK
+159 YGSSSTTTISAGEK

-188 NAKVKFEVASGNQT
+188 NAKVKFEVAASNKD

-263 NAKATITPRV
+263 NATTTITPRV

-282 LPTAQQTMTI
+282 LPTAQQSMTI
-292 KKNDY
+292 KRTDY

-306 TGNSSSTVSGAKFVY
+306 TGSSSSAVSGAKFVY
-321 KFLEKRS
+321 RFVKSDGKLENTS
-328 PAVADKSEYVLSDSS
+328 V
-343 YYMQVYDGSITPYR
+343 YMQVYTDGSITPYQ
-357 VTSGPVKVRVYV
+357 VTTEGPVRVRAYV
-369 EGYVNNDDPDAYPYA
+369 EGYVDNNNPEAYPYA
-384 EASIMITDSTANG
+384 EAAIMITDSTANG
-397 VSIDYKNEST
+397 LSIDYEQENT

-414 TYVLACKDTNNGTD
+414 TYVLAYKDTNNGYD
-428 VVFTDGTEIV
+428 VDFTDGTSIV
-438 TALTLKATVDST
+438 TKFSLKATVDST
-450 NATADAKRVT
+450 NAAADAKRVT
-460 WTTNAP
+460 WTTNDP
-466 EVARFGVNN
+466 SVARFGTNN
-475 SYTGDEATLT
+475 SYTGDVATLT
-485 TTGAGSVTVTAEV
+485 TTGTGRVTVTAEV
-498 DGKKATMTFT
+498 DGKKDTMTFY
-508 VWLARE
+508 VWQARE

-526 AISSRED
+526 AISNRED
-533 AFNSFSQ
+533 AFNAFSQ
-540 QLVTVHLSR
+540 QYVTVHLSR
-549 TDGTVSLPMKNVQ
+549 TDGTVSLPMKDVQ
-562 FMDSSTIQLKGWIDG
+562 FVNSSTIQLKGTIDG
-577 FDTLNRVAYF
+577 FDTLNRIAYF
-587 PKTSGADVIESG
+587 PKSGVSDVIQSG
-599 TATVSDIMIINQ
+599 KAELSDIMIINQ

-627 VTASIT
+627 VTAST
-633 GTNKTLKTF
+633 QSNKKLTSF

-648 NKAVKTESVYSTSG
+648 DKAVKAEMVNSKVTY
-662 TAVATR
+662 

-674 SDFITSAGSYGFYC
+674 SDFVTSAGTYGFYC
-688 VISGGNTGNNTS
+688 VINGSGN
-700 TSTIN
+700 STIK
-705 TRTAMITIGGDY
+705 TRTAIITIGGDY

-819 VRLTLEED
+819 VRLMLEED

-950 SSVKF
+950 SYVRF

-1050 PESNA
+1050 PESGA
-1055 SSAYITITSVVGGKL
+1055 SSAYITITRVTGGKL

-1153 NSVDFMSGNGLVN
+1153 NSVDFMYGNGLVN

>member
-1 MENYEFERG
+1 M
-10 ALMKRTFGKILSF
+10 
-23 ALVLAMVLSMV
+23 
-34 PAVLAASATDTSAYL
+34 
-49 APGSNETFTYS
+49 
-60 YTGTTGSAPNMAELF
+60 
-75 WVSSKEDV
+75 
-83 ATVTNSKAPNSS
+83 TVT
-95 KETQTVTAVSA
+95 
-106 GTTTISVWKN
+106 G
-116 EADYKKN
+116 
-123 GSNYYSGSALKTW
+123 
-136 TVTVTEWKVTLSFSG
+136 WKVVLSFSG
-151 SSSGWYYG
+151 SNNGWYG
-159 SGSSSTTTISAGEK
+159 SGSSTGTTINAGSK
-173 KTLTATVTGPQGKVA
+173 ATLTATVTGPAGKLE
-188 NAKVKFEVASGNQT
+188 NAKVKFETKDETIALLDNNSTDTQVTKPVTTTSGNWG
-202 MLHFDSLSSTGY
+202 SSSATTG
-214 SSTKDVTVSSGYS
+214 
-227 STATSGTAAVDVYGG
+227 TATVDVYGG
-242 SKGGFVTITATIV
+242 TMGGYVDITATVMV
-255 GVDTSKNT
+255 GETAVNLTT
-263 NAKATITPRV
+263 NPDATATITPY
-273 IGPESWTVS
+273 INGPEGWTVS
-282 LPTAQQTMTI
+282 LPENQRTLTI
-292 KKNDY
+292 KKTDNTQY
-297 SQKLTPSVV
+297 LKPTA
-306 TGNSSSTVSGAKFVY
+306 TGLSGSTQPEFVY
-321 KFLEKRS
+321 KFVNGAS
-328 PAVADKSEYVLSDSS
+328 LSDYSD
-343 YYMQVYDGSITPYR
+343 YMQIASNGRITPR
-357 VTSGPVKVRVYV
+357 KTCQNIVVRVYV
-369 EGYVNNDDPDAYPYA
+369 KGYTGDTNPYA
-384 EASIMITDSTANG
+384 ETSITITDSTANS

-498 DGKKATMTFT
+498 DGKKATMNFV
-508 VWLARE
+508 VWQARE
-514 YDKIVT
+514 YDQIVT

-533 AFNSFSQ
+533 AFNAFSQ
-540 QLVTVHLSR
+540 QYVTVHLSR

-562 FMDSSTIQLKGWIDG
+562 FVSSSTIQLKGWIDG
-577 FDTLNRVAYF
+577 FDSLNRIAYF
-587 PKTSGADVIESG
+587 PKSGVSDVITSGEAKLSN
-599 TATVSDIMIINQ
+599 IMIINQ

-627 VTASIT
+627 VTAST
-633 GTNKTLKTF
+633 QNGKSLTSF

-648 NKAVKTESVYSTSG
+648 DKAIKAETVSNKVTY
-662 TAVATR
+662 

-674 SDFITSAGSYGFYC
+674 SDFVTSAGTYGFYC
-688 VISGGNTGNNTS
+688 VINGSDS
-700 TSTIN
+700 STIK
-705 TRTAMITIGGDY
+705 TRTAIITIGGDY

-1131 KVVQQTASSKFTD
+1131 KVMQQTASSRFTD

>member
-1 MENYEFERG
+1 
-10 ALMKRTFGKILSF
+10 MKRTFGKILSF
-23 ALVLAMVLSMV
+23 ALVLAMLLAMV
-34 PAVLAASATDTSAYL
+34 PAVLAATTESLYL
-49 APGSNETFTYS
+49 APGETKTLSCENAKYWRSSNDS
-60 YTGTTGSAPNMAELF
+60 VVRVAGGSDGSA
-75 WVSSKEDV
+75 
-83 ATVTNSKAPNSS
+83 TI
-95 KETQTVTAVSA
+95 TAVASSSSYYGNSA
-106 GTTTISVWKN
+106 TISAYAYEK
-116 EADYKKN
+116 ESDYNAANPSDRKE
-123 GSNYYSGSALKTW
+123 ALKTW
-136 TVTVTEWKVTLSFSG
+136 NVTVTNWAITL
-151 SSSGWYYG
+151 
-159 SGSSSTTTISAGEK
+159 STTT
-173 KTLTATVTGPQGKVA
+173 
-188 NAKVKFEVASGNQT
+188 SGGYN
-202 MLHFDSLSSTGY
+202 SGYGYGYGSSTG
-214 SSTKDVTVSSGYS
+214 
-227 STATSGTAAVDVYGG
+227 AAL
-242 SKGGFVTITATIV
+242 
-255 GVDTSKNT
+255 
-263 NAKATITPRV
+263 
-273 IGPESWTVS
+273 E
-282 LPTAQQTMTI
+282 
-292 KKNDY
+292 
-297 SQKLTPSVV
+297 
-306 TGNSSSTVSGAKFVY
+306 SGA
-321 KFLEKRS
+321 S
-328 PAVADKSEYVLSDSS
+328 
-343 YYMQVYDGSITPYR
+343 
-357 VTSGPVKVRVYV
+357 
-369 EGYVNNDDPDAYPYA
+369 
-384 EASIMITDSTANG
+384 
-397 VSIDYKNEST
+397 
-407 KFKMNNG
+407 
-414 TYVLACKDTNNGTD
+414 
-428 VVFTDGTEIV
+428 
-438 TALTLKATVDST
+438 LTLKATVTGPKGRAGEVLVGFASEFS
-450 NATADAKRVT
+450 NVATVDGKEAAI
-460 WTTNAP
+460 
-466 EVARFGVNN
+466 GSYYVNN
-475 SYTGDEATLT
+475 SGNGESTVKVAAVDGGTGPSVITAYLLREVSKGGDWPESASKKQYKMVTDANGDPITKTFTVTVGGQAGYDLTLPDAQQDLTIVYSAALTKLTPTLKRYGQTVSNKTFVYESSDTGKITVASDGTIYPQVKPKANETIGPVNVTVSVNGMPSVSATCKVRVVASTANGLTIDYDDQDQKFAIENGEAVFAYKDTTANTTSNVLGSLKLKVTVISANSADKNRVKWTSSDARIANFNNEAT
-485 TTGAGSVTVTAEV
+485 TTGATPTLTAASTGRVTVTAEI
-498 DGKKATMTFT
+498 DGQKSNTLEFY
-508 VWLARE
+508 VWQGRE
-514 YDKIVT
+514 YKEVVT
-520 KPDIPT
+520 TPDIPNP
-526 AISSRED
+526 ISSRED
-533 AFNSFSQ
+533 AFNSFSE
-540 QLVTVHLSR
+540 QLVTVRLTNVNR
-549 TDGTVSLPMKNVQ
+549 TVSLPLKDVQ
-562 FMDSSTIQLKGWIDG
+562 FISNTNNKIQLQGTIDG
-577 FDTLNRVAYF
+577 IDTQNKIVYYPRSSNL
-587 PKTSGADVIESG
+587 KTIKSSEAKL
-599 TATVSDIMIINQ
+599 SDITIITQ

-627 VTASIT
+627 IMASVS
-633 GTNKTLKTF
+633 GDKKLTNF

-648 NKAVKTESVYSTSG
+648 DKAVKSENVSG
-662 TAVATR
+662 NKNTY

-674 SDFITSAGSYGFYC
+674 ADFIQSAGSHGFYC
-688 VISGGNTGNNTS
+688 IVKDSTNTTVKS
-700 TSTIN
+700 
-705 TRTAMITIGGDY
+705 RTALVTIGGDY

-811 VTVPAAED
+811 VTVPTAED
-819 VRLTLEED
+819 VQLMLEED
-827 ATYVML
+827 ASYVML

-950 SSVKF
+950 SYVRF

-1021 NLVIYVNDTHS
+1021 DLVIYVNDTHS

-1055 SSAYITITSVVGGKL
+1055 SSAYITITRVTGGKL

-1153 NSVDFMSGNGLVN
+1153 NSVDFMYGNGLVN

>member
-1 MENYEFERG
+1 
-10 ALMKRTFGKILSF
+10 MKRTFGKILSF

-34 PAVLAASATDTSAYL
+34 PAVLAAPETGTAQYL
-49 APGSNETFTYS
+49 ALGDT
-60 YTGTTGSAPNMAELF
+60 AELTCAGAKY
-75 WVSSKEDV
+75 WVSSNPD
-83 ATVTNSKAPNSS
+83 
-95 KETQTVTAVSA
+95 AVSVAMTKA
-106 GTTTISVWKN
+106 GKATITALATTSSGWGYGGVTISAYENKTDATGTY
-116 EADYKKN
+116 EQKKP
-123 GSNYYSGSALKTW
+123 ARMTW
-136 TVTVTEWKVTLSFSG
+136 SVAVSEWKVTLSFSG
-151 SSSGWYYG
+151 SNSGWNYG
-159 SGSSSTTTISAGEK
+159 YGSSSTTTISAGEK

-188 NAKVKFEVASGNQT
+188 NAQVEFKIASSDNE
-202 MLHFDSLSSTGY
+202 MLHFDSLSNTKT
-214 SSTKDVTVSSGYS
+214 SSTKDVTVSSGYGYS

-242 SKGGFVTITATIV
+242 SKGGFVTITATIKN
-255 GVDTSKNT
+255 VDTSKNT
-263 NAKATITPRV
+263 NATTTITPRV

-292 KKNDY
+292 KRTDY

-306 TGNSSSTVSGAKFVY
+306 TGSSSSAVSGAKFVY
-321 KFLEKRS
+321 RFVKSNGKLENT
-328 PAVADKSEYVLSDSS
+328 SE
-343 YYMQVYDGSITPYR
+343 YMQVYTDGSITPYK
-357 VTSGPVKVRVYV
+357 VTSGPVKVRAYV
-369 EGYVNNDDPDAYPYA
+369 EGYVDNDKPDAYPYA
-384 EASIMITDSTANG
+384 EASIMITDSTANS
-397 VSIDYKNEST
+397 VSIDYKNENT

-414 TYVLACKDTNNGTD
+414 TYVLAYKDTNNGED
-428 VVFTDGTEIV
+428 VNFTDGTCIV
-438 TALTLKATVDST
+438 TALDLKATVDST
-450 NATADAKRVT
+450 NAAADAKRVT
-460 WTTNAP
+460 WTTNDP
-466 EVARFGVNN
+466 SVARFGTNN
-475 SYTGDEATLT
+475 SYTGDVATLT
-485 TTGAGSVTVTAEV
+485 TTGTGSVTVTAEV
-498 DGKKATMTFT
+498 DGKKATMTFY

-771 TLNSRTGSSVT
+771 ALNSRTGSSVT

-1021 NLVIYVNDTHS
+1021 NLVIYVNDTHP

-1055 SSAYITITSVVGGKL
+1055 SSAYITITSVIGGKL

-1153 NSVDFMSGNGLVN
+1153 NSVDFMYGNGLVN

>member
-1 MENYEFERG
+1 
-10 ALMKRTFGKILSF
+10 MKRTFGKILSF

-34 PAVLAASATDTSAYL
+34 PAVLAAPATTTGNPQYL
-49 APGSNETFTYS
+49 ALGDT
-60 YTGTTGSAPNMAELF
+60 AELTCAGAKY
-75 WVSSKEDV
+75 WVSS
-83 ATVTNSKAPNSS
+83 NPS
-95 KETQTVTAVSA
+95 AVSVKA
-106 GTTTISVWKN
+106 ESKNKTTITALSTTSSGWGYGTATISAYEKESDYTSTN
-116 EADYKKN
+116 YADRRD
-123 GSNYYSGSALKTW
+123 ALMTW
-136 TVTVTEWKVTLSFSG
+136 SVTVSEWKVTLSFSG
-151 SSSGWYYG
+151 SSSGWNYG
-159 SGSSSTTTISAGEK
+159 YGSSSTTTISAGEK

-188 NAKVKFEVASGNQT
+188 NAKVKFEVAASNKD

-282 LPTAQQTMTI
+282 LPTAQQSMTI
-292 KKNDY
+292 KRTDY

-306 TGNSSSTVSGAKFVY
+306 TGSGSSAVSGAKFVY
-321 KFLEKRS
+321 RF
-328 PAVADKSEYVLSDSS
+328 VKSENELENTSK
-343 YYMQVYDGSITPYR
+343 YMQVYTDGSITPYQ
-357 VTSGPVKVRVYV
+357 VTTEGPVRVRAYV
-369 EGYVNNDDPDAYPYA
+369 EGYVDNNNPEAYPYA
-384 EASIMITDSTANG
+384 EAAIMITDSTANG
-397 VSIDYKNEST
+397 VSIDYKTEET

-414 TYVLACKDTNNGTD
+414 TYVLAYKDTNNNEGYAFNDADQTR
-428 VVFTDGTEIV
+428 IV
-438 TALTLKATVDST
+438 TALELKATVDST
-450 NATADAKRVT
+450 SAAADAKRVT
-460 WTTNAP
+460 WTTNDP
-466 EVARFGVNN
+466 SVARFGTNN
-475 SYTGDEATLT
+475 SYTGDEAILT

-498 DGKKATMTFT
+498 DGKKATMNFV
-508 VWLARE
+508 VWQARE
-514 YDKIVT
+514 YDEIVT

-533 AFNSFSQ
+533 AFNAFSEQ
-540 QLVTVHLSR
+540 YVTVHLSR
-549 TDGTVSLPMKNVQ
+549 TDGTVSLPMKDVQ
-562 FMDSSTIQLKGWIDG
+562 FVDSSKIQLKGWING
-577 FDTLNRVAYF
+577 FDKLNRIAYF
-587 PKTSGADVIESG
+587 PKSGVSDVITSREAKLSN
-599 TATVSDIMIINQ
+599 IMIINQ

-627 VTASIT
+627 VTASIQN
-633 GTNKTLKTF
+633 NKKLTSF

-648 NKAVKTESVYSTSG
+648 DKAVKTETVSDKVTH
-662 TAVATR
+662 

-674 SDFITSAGSYGFYC
+674 SDFVTSAGTYGFYC
-688 VISGGNTGNNTS
+688 VINGSDS
-700 TSTIN
+700 STIK
-705 TRTAMITIGGDY
+705 TRTAIITIGGDY

-731 DTVTLNAVPQQYNPA
+731 NTVTLNAVPQQYNPA

-827 ATYVML
+827 ASYVML

-950 SSVKF
+950 SYVKF

-1032 VYSTGATFKS
+1032 VTSTGATFKS

-1055 SSAYITITSVVGGKL
+1055 SSAYITITRVVGGKL

-1153 NSVDFMSGNGLVN
+1153 NSVDFMYGNGLVN

>member
-1 MENYEFERG
+1 
-10 ALMKRTFGKILSF
+10 MKRTFGKILSF

-34 PAVLAASATDTSAYL
+34 PAVLAAPKAGDPQYL
-49 APGSNETFTYS
+49 ALGETANLTCTGAKYWVSSNPSAVSVKKTA
-60 YTGTTGSAPNMAELF
+60 TGSATITALSTT
-75 WVSSKEDV
+75 SSGWGYG
-83 ATVTNSKAPNSS
+83 
-95 KETQTVTAVSA
+95 TA
-106 GTTTISVWKN
+106 TISAYEKESDYTSTN
-116 EADYKKN
+116 NADRRD
-123 GSNYYSGSALKTW
+123 ALMTW
-136 TVTVTEWKVTLSFSG
+136 SVTVSEWKVTLSFSG
-151 SSSGWYYG
+151 SSSGWNYG
-159 SGSSSTTTISAGEK
+159 YGSSSTTTISAGEK

-188 NAKVKFEVASGNQT
+188 NAKVKFEVAASNKD

-263 NAKATITPRV
+263 NATTTITPRV

-282 LPTAQQTMTI
+282 LPTAQQSMTI
-292 KKNDY
+292 KRTDY

-306 TGNSSSTVSGAKFVY
+306 TGSGSAAVSGAKFVY
-321 KFLEKRS
+321 RFVNGDKLENTSK
-328 PAVADKSEYVLSDSS
+328 
-343 YYMQVYDGSITPYR
+343 YMQVYTDGSITPYQ
-357 VTSGPVKVRVYV
+357 VTEGPVRVRAYV
-369 EGYVNNDDPDAYPYA
+369 EGYVDNNNPGAYPYA

-397 VSIDYKNEST
+397 LSIDYEQENT

-414 TYVLACKDTNNGTD
+414 TYVLAYKDTNNGYD
-428 VVFTDGTEIV
+428 VDFTDGTSIV
-438 TALTLKATVDST
+438 TKFSLKATVDST
-450 NATADAKRVT
+450 NAAADAKRVT
-460 WTTNAP
+460 WTTNDP
-466 EVARFGVNN
+466 SVARFGTNN
-475 SYTGDEATLT
+475 SYTGDVATLT

-508 VWLARE
+508 VWQARE
-514 YDKIVT
+514 YDQIVT

-526 AISSRED
+526 AISNRED
-533 AFNSFSQ
+533 AFNAFSQ
-540 QLVTVHLSR
+540 QYVTVHLSR
-549 TDGTVSLPMKNVQ
+549 TDGTVSLPMKDVQ
-562 FMDSSTIQLKGWIDG
+562 FVNSSTIQLKGTIDG
-577 FDTLNRVAYF
+577 FDTLNRIAYF
-587 PKTSGADVIESG
+587 PKSGVSDVIESG
-599 TATVSDIMIINQ
+599 KATLSDIMIINQ

-627 VTASIT
+627 VTAST
-633 GTNKTLKTF
+633 QSNKKLTSF

-648 NKAVKTESVYSTSG
+648 DKAVKAETVSNKVTH
-662 TAVATR
+662 

-674 SDFITSAGSYGFYC
+674 SDFVTSAGTYGFYC
-688 VISGGNTGNNTS
+688 VINGSGN
-700 TSTIN
+700 STIK
-705 TRTAMITIGGDY
+705 TRTAIITIGGDY

-762 TVTEGSDVV
+762 TVTEGGDVV
-771 TLNSRTGSSVT
+771 ALNSRTGSSVT
-782 LTAKSGGTAT
+782 LIAKSGGTAT

-819 VRLTLEED
+819 VRLMLEED
-827 ATYVML
+827 ASYVML

-910 IATGKLVIMT
+910 IATGKIVVMT

-950 SSVKF
+950 SYVRF

-1055 SSAYITITSVVGGKL
+1055 SSAYITITRVTGGKL

-1153 NSVDFMSGNGLVN
+1153 NSVDFMYGNGLVN

-1235 TFDPDGKIT
+1235 IFDPDGKIT

-1267 GFADQSAVSS
+1267 GFTDQSAVSS

-1320 FLTMEQ
+1320 FLTMER

>member
-1 MENYEFERG
+1 
-10 ALMKRTFGKILSF
+10 MKRTFGKILSF

-34 PAVLAASATDTSAYL
+34 PAVLAAPAVGGALYL
-49 APGSNETFTYS
+49 APGETKPLECKDVGGKTATYWRSSNDSAVRVAGGSDGTATITAVASSSSYYGYS
-60 YTGTTGSAPNMAELF
+60 ATISAYEKASDVN
-75 WVSSKEDV
+75 SSSYNEALMTWEV
-83 ATVTNSKAPNSS
+83 TVTN
-95 KETQTVTAVSA
+95 
-106 GTTTISVWKN
+106 
-116 EADYKKN
+116 
-123 GSNYYSGSALKTW
+123 W
-136 TVTVTEWKVTLSFSG
+136 TLTL
-151 SSSGWYYG
+151 
-159 SGSSSTTTISAGEK
+159 STTTSGSYDYGYGSSASAALEPG
-173 KTLTATVTGPQGKVA
+173 
-188 NAKVKFEVASGNQT
+188 AS
-202 MLHFDSLSSTGY
+202 
-214 SSTKDVTVSSGYS
+214 
-227 STATSGTAAVDVYGG
+227 
-242 SKGGFVTITATIV
+242 
-255 GVDTSKNT
+255 
-263 NAKATITPRV
+263 
-273 IGPESWTVS
+273 
-282 LPTAQQTMTI
+282 
-292 KKNDY
+292 
-297 SQKLTPSVV
+297 
-306 TGNSSSTVSGAKFVY
+306 
-321 KFLEKRS
+321 
-328 PAVADKSEYVLSDSS
+328 
-343 YYMQVYDGSITPYR
+343 
-357 VTSGPVKVRVYV
+357 
-369 EGYVNNDDPDAYPYA
+369 
-384 EASIMITDSTANG
+384 
-397 VSIDYKNEST
+397 
-407 KFKMNNG
+407 
-414 TYVLACKDTNNGTD
+414 
-428 VVFTDGTEIV
+428 
-438 TALTLKATVDST
+438 LTLKATVTGPKGRAGDVIVGFASQYKSI
-450 NATADAKRVT
+450 ATVGGAE
-460 WTTNAP
+460 TTI
-466 EVARFGVNN
+466 GSYYVNN
-475 SYTGDEATLT
+475 SGNGESTVSVAAAGGNGPSVITAYLLKKTPNNFGNENANFTVEGAASKKTYYDYVTDASGNPITKTFTVTVGGQAGYDLTLPDAQQNMTIVYNATLT
-485 TTGAGSVTVTAEV
+485 KLTPTLKRYGQNVSNKTFVYTSSDENTLIVGS
-498 DGKKATMTFT
+498 DGT
-508 VWLARE
+508 L
-514 YDKIVT
+514 Y
-520 KPDIPT
+520 P
-526 AISSRED
+526 
-533 AFNSFSQ
+533 Q
-540 QLVTVHLSR
+540 SR
-549 TDGTVSLPMKNVQ
+549 T
-562 FMDSSTIQLKGWIDG
+562 
-577 FDTLNRVAYF
+577 
-587 PKTSGADVIESG
+587 G
-599 TATVSDIMIINQ
+599 TATV
-611 PQDATYKLN
+611 KV
-620 ATVGTLS
+620 TVKGMTNTLS
-627 VTASIT
+627 VTSNVTIVPT
-633 GTNKTLKTF
+633 
-642 TWYDNN
+642 
-648 NKAVKTESVYSTSG
+648 KA
-662 TAVATR
+662 
-668 TSTLNL
+668 
-674 SDFITSAGSYGFYC
+674 
-688 VISGGNTGNNTS
+688 GGV
-700 TSTIN
+700 TI
-705 TRTAMITIGGDY
+705 D
-717 NVKITPSASSVKPG
+717 VG
-731 DTVTLNAVPQQYNPA
+731 DTKVGSKTISAAELKRELSKGNRFFGVMDTTKNGNATIATPEEMLTSVTLTATVDSDNASDASRVQWSIPAASKNYISFASNSSKTTATGANVTVYMRKAGTKVTLNASVDGSKDATYTFDIWQGVCYKNAKAPAVAGPISSVIDTIKNLKERDIEVTLVQSDNTMYLPVKDVTPEKVKNNEKYKFEVELDGKYTSDKTFYYPIDGKRTVTTEAVDISDITIEDQPESSLTYKLDGTSMKLSVSAYTSGTKKFSKFIWYNGQSNAVKTDTSMNGNTYGISELDLSEVITAPGSYSFYCKIITSDNAYVISNISSVSVGGEYFVQINLNNSGTIKPGDVVTATATPQQYNPLTKKYVA
-746 RKTYTD
+746 
-752 VTGKTYTVSW
+752 VTGKNPTISW
-762 TVTEGSDVV
+762 TSSDTAIVKVDSTGTSVKVTAV
-771 TLNSRTGSSVT
+771 
-782 LTAKSGGTAT
+782 SGGTAKL
-792 ITAETTID
+792 TAKTTID
-800 GNKYTGTQKIT
+800 GKEYTGTKDIT

-827 ATYVML
+827 ASYVML

-950 SSVKF
+950 SYVKF

-1153 NSVDFMSGNGLVN
+1153 NSVDFMYGNGLVN

>member
-1 MENYEFERG
+1 
-10 ALMKRTFGKILSF
+10 MKRTFGKILSF
-23 ALVLAMVLSMV
+23 ALVLAMVLAMV
-34 PAVLAASATDTSAYL
+34 PAVLAAPKVGDAQYLALGETANLTCTGAKFWISSNPSAVSVTKTATGRATITALSTTSSGWGYGTATISAYEKE
-49 APGSNETFTYS
+49 SD
-60 YTGTTGSAPNMAELF
+60 YTS
-75 WVSSKEDV
+75 
-83 ATVTNSKAPNSS
+83 TNY
-95 KETQTVTAVSA
+95 
-106 GTTTISVWKN
+106 
-116 EADYKKN
+116 ADRHD
-123 GSNYYSGSALKTW
+123 ALMTW
-136 TVTVTEWKVTLSFSG
+136 SVTVSEWKVTLSLSG
-151 SSSGWYYG
+151 SNSYYG
-159 SGSSSTTTISAGEK
+159 STSTDIPAGQY
-173 KTLTATVTGPQGKVA
+173 KTLTATVTGPQGKVKDA
-188 NAKVKFEVASGNQT
+188 QVKFSVADAD
-202 MLHFDSLSSTGY
+202 MIHFDDLSRTG
-214 SSTKDVTVSSGYS
+214 TDIVKDVTVSGSNS
-227 STATSGTAAVDVYGG
+227 STATSGTTSVKLYGG
-242 SKGGFVTITATIV
+242 SKGGYVTVTAKIIYNNDAVNEKNENATATV
-255 GVDTSKNT
+255 RPYV
-263 NAKATITPRV
+263 V
-273 IGPESWTVS
+273 GPEGWTVS
-282 LPTAQQTMTI
+282 LPDSQLAVTL
-292 KKNDY
+292 KKGRNTNV
-297 SQKLTPSVV
+297 LTPTLKTSS
-306 TGNSSSTVSGAKFVY
+306 NSSAVSGTEFVY
-321 KFLEKRS
+321 KFVTTEGGK
-328 PAVADKSEYVLSDSS
+328 EIESS
-343 YYMQVYDGSITPYR
+343 TSTLMQIEPVTYNNTASANITAYS
-357 VTSGPVKVRVYV
+357 TCANVKVRVYV
-369 EGYVNNDDPDAYPYA
+369 KGYETSGSPHADA
-384 EASIMITDSTANG
+384 MITVTDSTISSLQIG
-397 VSIDYKNEST
+397 YKNST
-407 KFKMNNG
+407 TANKIADG
-414 TYVLACKDTNNGTD
+414 SYVLGYKDSTD
-428 VVFTDGTEIV
+428 KDGVTLSDGRRIV
-438 TALTLKATVDST
+438 TSPVLAATVTSSKSGNEAVDAARVVWTVNNPSVATFADGSTETTASEVTLK
-450 NATADAKRVT
+450 
-460 WTTNAP
+460 
-466 EVARFGVNN
+466 
-475 SYTGDEATLT
+475 
-485 TTGAGSVTVTAEV
+485 TTGAGTVKITAKGDDKTAE
-498 DGKKATMTFT
+498 MTLT
-508 VWLARE
+508 VWQARE
-514 YDKIVT
+514 YDNILT
-520 KPDIPT
+520 KPDIPSAVSDAKQ
-526 AISSRED
+526 AITKFCEQYASVELKNVYNGRASLKIQESTVQFVSNTSSAIKLKGTLD
-533 AFNSFSQ
+533 AF
-540 QLVTVHLSR
+540 
-549 TDGTVSLPMKNVQ
+549 D
-562 FMDSSTIQLKGWIDG
+562 TINKI
-577 FDTLNRVAYF
+577 AYF
-587 PKTSGADVIESG
+587 PATSGGDVITSS
-599 TATVSDIMIINQ
+599 TASVSSIMLIEE

-620 ATVGTLS
+620 AAVGTLT
-627 VTASIT
+627 VKASIIGT
-633 GTNKTLKTF
+633 GKTLKTF

-648 NKAVKTESVYSTSG
+648 NKVVDTQTVTNSASTY
-662 TAVATR
+662 

-674 SDFITSAGSYGFYC
+674 ADFVTSAGTYGFKC
-688 VISGGNTGNNTS
+688 VITGGTDRVTE
-700 TSTIN
+700 TIE
-705 TRTAMITIGGDY
+705 TRTAIITIGGDY

-762 TVTEGSDVV
+762 TVTEGGDVV
-771 TLNSRTGSSVT
+771 ALNSRTGSSVT

-811 VTVPAAED
+811 VTVPAAQD
-819 VRLTLEED
+819 VQLMLEED
-827 ATYVML
+827 ASYVML

-910 IATGKLVIMT
+910 IATGKIVVMT

-950 SSVKF
+950 SYVRF

-1055 SSAYITITSVVGGKL
+1055 SSAYITITRVTGGKL

-1106 LPLADSKTVEVNY
+1106 LPLADSKTVEVSY

-1153 NSVDFMSGNGLVN
+1153 NSVDFMYGNGLVN

>member
-1 MENYEFERG
+1 
-10 ALMKRTFGKILSF
+10 MKRTFGKILSF

-34 PAVLAASATDTSAYL
+34 PAVLAAPETGTAQYL
-49 APGSNETFTYS
+49 ALGDT
-60 YTGTTGSAPNMAELF
+60 AELTCAGAKY
-75 WVSSKEDV
+75 WVSSNPD
-83 ATVTNSKAPNSS
+83 
-95 KETQTVTAVSA
+95 AVSVAMTKA
-106 GTTTISVWKN
+106 GKATITALATTSSGWGYGGVTISAYENKTDATGTY
-116 EADYKKN
+116 EQKKP
-123 GSNYYSGSALKTW
+123 ARMTW
-136 TVTVTEWKVTLSFSG
+136 SVAVSEWKVTLSFSG
-151 SSSGWYYG
+151 SNSGWNYG
-159 SGSSSTTTISAGEK
+159 GSSSTTTISAGEK

-188 NAKVKFEVASGNQT
+188 NAKVKFEVAASNKD

-242 SKGGFVTITATIV
+242 SKGGFVTITAMIV

-263 NAKATITPRV
+263 NATTTITPRV

-282 LPTAQQTMTI
+282 LPTAQQSMTI
-292 KKNDY
+292 KRTDY

-306 TGNSSSTVSGAKFVY
+306 TGSGSSAVSGAKFVY
-321 KFLEKRS
+321 RFVNGDKLENTSK
-328 PAVADKSEYVLSDSS
+328 
-343 YYMQVYDGSITPYR
+343 YMQVYTDGSITPYQ
-357 VTSGPVKVRVYV
+357 VTEGPVRVRAYV
-369 EGYVNNDDPDAYPYA
+369 EGYVDNKNPAAYPYA

-397 VSIDYKNEST
+397 LSIDYEQENT

-414 TYVLACKDTNNGTD
+414 TYVLAYKDTNNGYD
-428 VVFTDGTEIV
+428 VDFTDGTSIV
-438 TALTLKATVDST
+438 TEFSLKATVDST
-450 NATADAKRVT
+450 NAAADAKRVT
-460 WTTNAP
+460 WTTNDP
-466 EVARFGVNN
+466 SVARFGTNN
-475 SYTGDEATLT
+475 SYTGDVATLT

-498 DGKKATMTFT
+498 DGKKATMNFV
-508 VWLARE
+508 VWQARE

-688 VISGGNTGNNTS
+688 VISGGNTGNDTS

-827 ATYVML
+827 ASYVML

-1153 NSVDFMSGNGLVN
+1153 NSVDFMYGNGLVN

>member
-1 MENYEFERG
+1 
-10 ALMKRTFGKILSF
+10 MKRTFGKILSF
-23 ALVLAMVLSMV
+23 ALVLAMLLAMV

-60 YTGTTGSAPNMAELF
+60 YTGTAGSEPNMAELF
-75 WVSSKEDV
+75 WVSSRTDV
-83 ATVTNSKAPNSS
+83 ATVTNNAATNSS
-95 KETQTVTAVSA
+95 KETQTVKAVAA
-106 GTTTISVWKN
+106 GSTTISVWKN

-123 GSNYYSGSALKTW
+123 GSGYYSSSALKTW
-136 TVTVTEWKVTLSFSG
+136 TVTVTEWTVKLSFSG
-151 SSSGWYYG
+151 SSSGWNYG
-159 SGSSSTTTISAGEK
+159 YGSSSTTTISAGEK

-188 NAKVKFEVASGNQT
+188 NAQVEFKIASSE
-202 MLHFDSLSSTGY
+202 MLHFDSLSNTST
-214 SSTKDVTVSSGYS
+214 SSTKPVTVSSGYGYS

-242 SKGGFVTITATIV
+242 SKGGFVTITATIKN
-255 GVDTSKNT
+255 VDTSKNT
-263 NAKATITPRV
+263 SATTTITPRV

-292 KKNDY
+292 KRTDY

-306 TGNSSSTVSGAKFVY
+306 TGSSSSAVSGAKFVY
-321 KFLEKRS
+321 RFVKSNGKLENN
-328 PAVADKSEYVLSDSS
+328 SE
-343 YYMQVYDGSITPYR
+343 YMQVYTDGSITPYK
-357 VTSGPVKVRVYV
+357 VTSGPVKVRAYV
-369 EGYVNNDDPDAYPYA
+369 EGYVDNDKPDAYPYA
-384 EASIMITDSTANG
+384 EASIMITDSTANS
-397 VSIDYKNEST
+397 VSIDYKNENT

-414 TYVLACKDTNNGTD
+414 TYVLAYKDTNNGED
-428 VVFTDGTEIV
+428 VNFTDGTCIV
-438 TALTLKATVDST
+438 TALDLKATVDST
-450 NATADAKRVT
+450 NAAADANRVT

-475 SYTGDEATLT
+475 SYTGNEATLT
-485 TTGAGSVTVTAEV
+485 TTGTGSVTVTAEV
-498 DGKKATMTFT
+498 DGKKATMTFY

-514 YDKIVT
+514 YDQIVT

-526 AISSRED
+526 AISNRED
-533 AFNSFSQ
+533 AFNAFSQ
-540 QLVTVHLSR
+540 QYVTVHLSR
-549 TDGTVSLPMKNVQ
+549 TDGTVSLPMKDVQ
-562 FMDSSTIQLKGWIDG
+562 FVNSSTIQLKGTIDG
-577 FDTLNRVAYF
+577 FDTTNKIAYF
-587 PKTSGADVIESG
+587 PKSTVSDVIQSG
-599 TATVSDIMIINQ
+599 KAELSDIMIINQ

-627 VTASIT
+627 VSAST
-633 GTNKTLKTF
+633 QNGKSLTSF

-648 NKAVKTESVYSTSG
+648 DKAVKAETVSNKVTY
-662 TAVATR
+662 

-674 SDFITSAGSYGFYC
+674 SDFVTSAGTYGFYC
-688 VISGGNTGNNTS
+688 VINGSGN
-700 TSTIN
+700 STIK
-705 TRTAMITIGGDY
+705 TRTAIITIGGDY

-819 VRLTLEED
+819 VRLMLEED
-827 ATYVML
+827 ASYVML

-950 SSVKF
+950 SYVRF

-1055 SSAYITITSVVGGKL
+1055 SSAYITITRVTGGKL

-1131 KVVQQTASSKFTD
+1131 KVVQQTASSRFTD

-1153 NSVDFMSGNGLVN
+1153 NSVDFMYGNGLVN

>member
-1 MENYEFERG
+1 
-10 ALMKRTFGKILSF
+10 MKRTFGKILSF

-34 PAVLAASATDTSAYL
+34 PAVLAAPATTTGNPQYL
-49 APGSNETFTYS
+49 ALGDT
-60 YTGTTGSAPNMAELF
+60 AELTCAGAKY
-75 WVSSKEDV
+75 WVSSNPD
-83 ATVTNSKAPNSS
+83 
-95 KETQTVTAVSA
+95 AVSVA
-106 GTTTISVWKN
+106 MTKTGKATITALATTSSGWGYGTATISAYEKESDYTSTN
-116 EADYKKN
+116 YADRHD
-123 GSNYYSGSALKTW
+123 ARMTW
-136 TVTVTEWKVTLSFSG
+136 SVTVSEWKVTLSFSG

-188 NAKVKFEVASGNQT
+188 NAKVKFEVAASNKD

-263 NAKATITPRV
+263 NATTTITPRV

-282 LPTAQQTMTI
+282 LPTAQQSMTI
-292 KKNDY
+292 KRTDY

-306 TGNSSSTVSGAKFVY
+306 TGSGSAAVSGAKFVY
-321 KFLEKRS
+321 RFVNGDKHKLENTSK
-328 PAVADKSEYVLSDSS
+328 
-343 YYMQVYDGSITPYR
+343 YMQVYTDGSITPYQ
-357 VTSGPVKVRVYV
+357 VTEGPVRVRAYV
-369 EGYVNNDDPDAYPYA
+369 EGYVDNNNPGAYPYA

-397 VSIDYKNEST
+397 LSIDYEQENT

-414 TYVLACKDTNNGTD
+414 TYVLAYKDTNNGYD
-428 VVFTDGTEIV
+428 VDFTDGTSIV
-438 TALTLKATVDST
+438 TKFSLKATVDST
-450 NATADAKRVT
+450 SAAADARRVT

-466 EVARFGVNN
+466 EVARFGTNN
-475 SYTGDEATLT
+475 SYTGDVATLT
-485 TTGAGSVTVTAEV
+485 TTGTGSVTVTAEV
-498 DGKKATMTFT
+498 DGKKATMNFV
-508 VWLARE
+508 VWQARE

-526 AISSRED
+526 AISNRED
-533 AFNSFSQ
+533 AFNAFSQ
-540 QLVTVHLSR
+540 QYVTVHLSR
-549 TDGTVSLPMKNVQ
+549 TDGTVSLPMKDVQ
-562 FMDSSTIQLKGWIDG
+562 FVNSSTIQLKGTIDG
-577 FDTLNRVAYF
+577 FDTLNRIAYF
-587 PKTSGADVIESG
+587 PKSGVSDVIESG
-599 TATVSDIMIINQ
+599 KATLSDIMIINQ

-627 VTASIT
+627 VTAST
-633 GTNKTLKTF
+633 QSNKKLTSF

-648 NKAVKTESVYSTSG
+648 DKAVKAETVSNKVTH
-662 TAVATR
+662 

-674 SDFITSAGSYGFYC
+674 SDFVTSAGTYGFYC
-688 VISGGNTGNNTS
+688 VINGSGN
-700 TSTIN
+700 STIK
-705 TRTAMITIGGDY
+705 TRTAIITIGGDY

-800 GNKYTGTQKIT
+800 GNKYTGMQKIT

-819 VRLTLEED
+819 VRLMLEED

-950 SSVKF
+950 SYVRF

-1055 SSAYITITSVVGGKL
+1055 SSAYITITRVVGGKL

-1131 KVVQQTASSKFTD
+1131 KVVQQTASSRFTD

-1153 NSVDFMSGNGLVN
+1153 NSVDFMYGNGLVN

>member
-1 MENYEFERG
+1 
-10 ALMKRTFGKILSF
+10 MKRTFGKILSF

-34 PAVLAASATDTSAYL
+34 PAVLAAPATTTGNPQYL
-49 APGSNETFTYS
+49 ALGDT
-60 YTGTTGSAPNMAELF
+60 AELTCAGAKY
-75 WVSSKEDV
+75 WVSSNPD
-83 ATVTNSKAPNSS
+83 
-95 KETQTVTAVSA
+95 AVSVA
-106 GTTTISVWKN
+106 MTKTGKATITALATTSSGWGYSTATISAYEKESDYTSTN
-116 EADYKKN
+116 YADRHD
-123 GSNYYSGSALKTW
+123 ARMTW
-136 TVTVTEWKVTLSFSG
+136 SVTVSEWKVTLSFSG
-151 SSSGWYYG
+151 SSSGWNYG
-159 SGSSSTTTISAGEK
+159 YGSSSTTTISAGEK

-188 NAKVKFEVASGNQT
+188 NAKVKFEVAASNKD
-202 MLHFDSLSSTGY
+202 MIHFDSLSSTGY

-263 NAKATITPRV
+263 NATTTITPRV

-282 LPTAQQTMTI
+282 LPTAQQSMTI
-292 KKNDY
+292 KRTDY

-306 TGNSSSTVSGAKFVY
+306 TGSGSAAVSGAKFVY
-321 KFLEKRS
+321 RFVNGDKLENTSK
-328 PAVADKSEYVLSDSS
+328 
-343 YYMQVYDGSITPYR
+343 YMQVYTDGSITPYQ
-357 VTSGPVKVRVYV
+357 VTEGPVRVRAYV
-369 EGYVNNDDPDAYPYA
+369 EGYVDNNNPGAYPYA

-397 VSIDYKNEST
+397 LSIDYEQENT

-414 TYVLACKDTNNGTD
+414 TYVLAYKDTNNGYD
-428 VVFTDGTEIV
+428 VDFTDGTSIV
-438 TALTLKATVDST
+438 TRFSLKATVDST
-450 NATADAKRVT
+450 NAAADAKRVT
-460 WTTNAP
+460 WTTNDP
-466 EVARFGVNN
+466 SVARFGTNN
-475 SYTGDEATLT
+475 SYTGDVATLT

-508 VWLARE
+508 VWQARE
-514 YDKIVT
+514 YDQIVT

-526 AISSRED
+526 AISNRED
-533 AFNSFSQ
+533 AFNAFSQ
-540 QLVTVHLSR
+540 QYVTVHLSR
-549 TDGTVSLPMKNVQ
+549 TDGTVSLPMKDVQ
-562 FMDSSTIQLKGWIDG
+562 FVNSSTIQLKGTIDG
-577 FDTLNRVAYF
+577 FDTLNRIAYF
-587 PKTSGADVIESG
+587 PKSGVSDVIESG
-599 TATVSDIMIINQ
+599 KATLSDIMIINQ

-627 VTASIT
+627 VTAST
-633 GTNKTLKTF
+633 QSNKKLTSF

-648 NKAVKTESVYSTSG
+648 DKAVKAETVSNKVTH
-662 TAVATR
+662 

-674 SDFITSAGSYGFYC
+674 SDFVTSAGTYGFYC
-688 VISGGNTGNNTS
+688 VINGSGN
-700 TSTIN
+700 STIK
-705 TRTAMITIGGDY
+705 TRTAIITIGGDY

-819 VRLTLEED
+819 VRLMLEED

-950 SSVKF
+950 SYVRF

-1055 SSAYITITSVVGGKL
+1055 SSAYITITRVTGGKL

-1153 NSVDFMSGNGLVN
+1153 NSVDFMYGNGLVN

>member
-1 MENYEFERG
+1 
-10 ALMKRTFGKILSF
+10 MKRTFGKILSF

-34 PAVLAASATDTSAYL
+34 PVVLAATTTGNPQYL
-49 APGSNETFTYS
+49 ALGDT
-60 YTGTTGSAPNMAELF
+60 AELTCTGAKY
-75 WVSSKEDV
+75 WVSS
-83 ATVTNSKAPNSS
+83 NPS
-95 KETQTVTAVSA
+95 AVSVTKTA
-106 GTTTISVWKN
+106 TGRATITALSTTSSGWGYGTATISAYEKESDYTSTN
-116 EADYKKN
+116 YADRHD
-123 GSNYYSGSALKTW
+123 ARMTW
-136 TVTVTEWKVTLSFSG
+136 SVTVSEWKVTLSFSG
-151 SSSGWYYG
+151 SSSGWNYG
-159 SGSSSTTTISAGEK
+159 YGSSSTTTISAGER

-188 NAKVKFEVASGNQT
+188 NARVEFKIASSDKE
-202 MLHFDSLSSTGY
+202 MLHFDSLSSTSA
-214 SSTKDVTVSSGYS
+214 SSTKNVTVSSGYS

-263 NAKATITPRV
+263 NATTTITPRV

-282 LPTAQQTMTI
+282 LPTAQQSMTI
-292 KKNDY
+292 KRTDY

-306 TGNSSSTVSGAKFVY
+306 TGSGSSAVSGAKFVY
-321 KFLEKRS
+321 RFVNGDKLENTSK
-328 PAVADKSEYVLSDSS
+328 
-343 YYMQVYDGSITPYR
+343 YMQVYTGSITPYQ
-357 VTSGPVKVRVYV
+357 VTTEGPVRVRAYV
-369 EGYVNNDDPDAYPYA
+369 EGYVDNNNPEAYPYA

-397 VSIDYKNEST
+397 LSIDYEQENT

-414 TYVLACKDTNNGTD
+414 TYVLAYKDTNNGYD
-428 VVFTDGTEIV
+428 VDFTDGTSIV
-438 TALTLKATVDST
+438 TKFSLKATVDST
-450 NATADAKRVT
+450 NAAADAKRVT
-460 WTTNAP
+460 WTTNDP
-466 EVARFGVNN
+466 RVARFGTNN
-475 SYTGDEATLT
+475 SYTGDVATLT

-498 DGKKATMTFT
+498 DGKKATMNFV
-508 VWLARE
+508 VWQARE

-526 AISSRED
+526 AISNRED
-533 AFNSFSQ
+533 AFNAFSQ
-540 QLVTVHLSR
+540 QYVTVHLSR
-549 TDGTVSLPMKNVQ
+549 TDGTVSLPMKDVQ
-562 FMDSSTIQLKGWIDG
+562 FVNSSTIQLKGTIDG
-577 FDTLNRVAYF
+577 FDTLNRIAYF
-587 PKTSGADVIESG
+587 PKSGVSDVIQSG
-599 TATVSDIMIINQ
+599 KAELSDIMIINQ

-627 VTASIT
+627 VTAST
-633 GTNKTLKTF
+633 QSNKKLTSF

-648 NKAVKTESVYSTSG
+648 DKAIKAETVSNKVTY
-662 TAVATR
+662 

-674 SDFITSAGSYGFYC
+674 SDFVTSAGTYGFYC
-688 VISGGNTGNNTS
+688 VINGSDS
-700 TSTIN
+700 STIK
-705 TRTAMITIGGDY
+705 TRTAIITIGGDY

-819 VRLTLEED
+819 VRLMLEED
-827 ATYVML
+827 ASYVML

-950 SSVKF
+950 SYVKF

-1007 IPFTAYGSNGEANG
+1007 IPFTAYGSNGEVNG

-1153 NSVDFMSGNGLVN
+1153 NSVDFMYGNGLVN

-1267 GFADQSAVSS
+1267 GFTDQSAVSS

>member
-1 MENYEFERG
+1 
-10 ALMKRTFGKILSF
+10 MKRTFGKILSF

-34 PAVLAASATDTSAYL
+34 PVVLAATTTGNPQYL
-49 APGSNETFTYS
+49 ALGDT
-60 YTGTTGSAPNMAELF
+60 AELTCTGAKY
-75 WVSSKEDV
+75 WVSS
-83 ATVTNSKAPNSS
+83 NPS
-95 KETQTVTAVSA
+95 AVSVTKTA
-106 GTTTISVWKN
+106 TGRATITALSTTSSGWGYGTATISAYEKESDYTSTN
-116 EADYKKN
+116 YADRHD
-123 GSNYYSGSALKTW
+123 ALMTW
-136 TVTVTEWKVTLSFSG
+136 SVTVSEWKVTLSFSG
-151 SSSGWYYG
+151 SSSGWNYG
-159 SGSSSTTTISAGEK
+159 YGSSSTTTISAGEK

-188 NAKVKFEVASGNQT
+188 NARVEFKIASSDKE
-202 MLHFDSLSSTGY
+202 MLHFDSLSSTSA
-214 SSTKDVTVSSGYS
+214 SSTKNVTVSSGYS

-263 NAKATITPRV
+263 NATTTITPRV

-282 LPTAQQTMTI
+282 LPTAQQSMTI
-292 KKNDY
+292 KRTDY

-306 TGNSSSTVSGAKFVY
+306 TGSGSSAVSGAKFVY
-321 KFLEKRS
+321 RFVNGDKLENTSK
-328 PAVADKSEYVLSDSS
+328 
-343 YYMQVYDGSITPYR
+343 YMQVYTGSITPYQ
-357 VTSGPVKVRVYV
+357 VTTEGPVRVRAYV
-369 EGYVNNDDPDAYPYA
+369 EGYVDNNNPEAYPYA

-397 VSIDYKNEST
+397 LSIDYEQENT

-414 TYVLACKDTNNGTD
+414 TYVLAYKDTNNGYD
-428 VVFTDGTEIV
+428 VDFTDGTSIV
-438 TALTLKATVDST
+438 TKFSLKATVDST
-450 NATADAKRVT
+450 NAAADAKRVT
-460 WTTNAP
+460 WTTNDP
-466 EVARFGVNN
+466 SVARFGTNN
-475 SYTGDEATLT
+475 SYTGDVATLT

-498 DGKKATMTFT
+498 DGKKATMNFV
-508 VWLARE
+508 VWQARE

-526 AISSRED
+526 AISNRED
-533 AFNSFSQ
+533 AFNAFSQ
-540 QLVTVHLSR
+540 QYVTVHLSR
-549 TDGTVSLPMKNVQ
+549 TDGTVSLPMKDVQ
-562 FMDSSTIQLKGWIDG
+562 FVNNSQIKLKGTING
-577 FDTLNRVAYF
+577 FDTVNRVAYF
-587 PKTSGADVIESG
+587 PMKDDKHPEKNVSDVIESR
-599 TATVSDIMIINQ
+599 TATLSDIMIINQ

-627 VTASIT
+627 VTAST
-633 GTNKTLKTF
+633 QNSKTLSTF

-648 NKAVKTESVYSTSG
+648 DKAVKTESVGNKVTH
-662 TAVATR
+662 

-674 SDFITSAGSYGFYC
+674 SDFVTSAGTYGFYC
-688 VISGGNTGNNTS
+688 VINGTNN
-700 TSTIN
+700 STIK
-705 TRTAMITIGGDY
+705 TRTAIITIGGDY

-819 VRLTLEED
+819 VQLMLEED

-950 SSVKF
+950 SYVRF

-1050 PESNA
+1050 PESGA
-1055 SSAYITITSVVGGKL
+1055 SSAYITITRVTGGKL

-1106 LPLADSKTVEVNY
+1106 LPLADSKTVEVSY

-1125 KGTLTF
+1125 KGALTF

-1153 NSVDFMSGNGLVN
+1153 NSVDFMYGNGLVN

>member
-1 MENYEFERG
+1 
-10 ALMKRTFGKILSF
+10 MKRTFGKILSF
-23 ALVLAMVLSMV
+23 ALVLAMVLAMV
-34 PAVLAASATDTSAYL
+34 PAVLAATNGVYQGDAIQV
-49 APGSNETFTYS
+49 APRE
-60 YTGTTGSAPNMAELF
+60 TGTITYTKPENTTYYTYADHITYF
-75 WVSSKEDV
+75 VSSNPDV
-83 ATVTNSKAPNSS
+83 VTVSRTEKDKATVTVKA
-95 KETQTVTAVSA
+95 A
-106 GTTTISVWKN
+106 
-116 EADYKKN
+116 
-123 GSNYYSGSALKTW
+123 SGSATIYGYENKDDY
-136 TVTVTEWKVTLSFSG
+136 KSG
-151 SSSGWYYG
+151 SSYNSGYRAQWTVNITPWTLKI
-159 SGSSSTTTISAGEK
+159 TTTSTSGYGYNYGYTSASITAGGSVD
-173 KTLTATVTGPQGKVA
+173 LTATVTGPKGIVA
-188 NAKVKFEVASGNQT
+188 DTSVQFTVPEAAKNIASV
-202 MLHFDSLSSTGY
+202 SLETVNVSSTY
-214 SSTKDVTVSSGYS
+214 SKPAEG
-227 STATSGTAAVDVYGG
+227 TATTTVTAGTGNGSFELTAKLVRKSGATVTSVVDANG
-242 SKGGFVTITATIV
+242 KEITATFTVTV
-255 GVDTSKNT
+255 GGSAEYQIELDDGQKVIPLAYNET
-263 NAKATITPRV
+263 NK
-273 IGPESWTVS
+273 
-282 LPTAQQTMTI
+282 
-292 KKNDY
+292 
-297 SQKLTPSVV
+297 KLTP
-306 TGNSSSTVSGAKFVY
+306 K
-321 KFLEKRS
+321 L
-328 PAVADKSEYVLSDSS
+328 
-343 YYMQVYDGSITPYR
+343 YR
-357 VTSGPVKVRVYV
+357 GTQQVTSGVTFTYACTPGQLVYID
-369 EGYVNNDDPDAYPYA
+369 ND
-384 EASIMITDSTANG
+384 
-397 VSIDYKNEST
+397 
-407 KFKMNNG
+407 G
-414 TYVLACKDTNNGTD
+414 TIRLQKRQT
-428 VVFTDGTEIV
+428 GTEIV
-438 TALTLKATVDST
+438 TIGAKINGNRLPDVTTTCTINVVESKADGLTIDV
-450 NATADAKRVT
+450 ADATTKREL
-460 WTTNAP
+460 NKGNLF
-466 EVARFGVNN
+466 FGVMDTTKNGNN
-475 SYTGDEATLT
+475 NITVPSEMLT
-485 TTGAGSVTVTAEV
+485 S
-498 DGKKATMTFT
+498 
-508 VWLARE
+508 
-514 YDKIVT
+514 
-520 KPDIPT
+520 
-526 AISSRED
+526 
-533 AFNSFSQ
+533 
-540 QLVTVHLSR
+540 
-549 TDGTVSLPMKNVQ
+549 
-562 FMDSSTIQLKGWIDG
+562 IQL
-577 FDTLNRVAYF
+577 
-587 PKTSGADVIESG
+587 
-599 TATVSDIMIINQ
+599 TATVNSDTASDASRVQWSIPAASKGYIAFNGNKTTATGASVKVNMLKAGTKVTVNASVDGSK
-611 PQDATYKLN
+611 DATYTFDIWQGVCYKDAKAPAVAGPISSVIDTIKNLKERDIEVKLVQSDN
-620 ATVGTLS
+620 TMYLPVKEVTPKADGKNYKFEVELDGKYASEKTFYYPINGNRKVTTEAVAVSAITIEDQPEAS
-627 VTASIT
+627 VTYKLD
-633 GTNKTLKTF
+633 GTSMKLTVSAYTAGNTF
-642 TWYDNN
+642 SKFIWYNGQSN
-648 NKAVKTESVYSTSG
+648 AVKTDTSMNGKTYGISELDLSEVITAPGSYSFYCKIMVSDTNYVISNISSVSVGGEYFVQINLNNSG
-662 TAVATR
+662 T
-668 TSTLNL
+668 
-674 SDFITSAGSYGFYC
+674 I
-688 VISGGNTGNNTS
+688 
-700 TSTIN
+700 
-705 TRTAMITIGGDY
+705 
-717 NVKITPSASSVKPG
+717 KPG
-731 DTVTLNAVPQQYNPA
+731 DVVAATATPQQYNPLTKKYVA
-746 RKTYTD
+746 
-752 VTGKTYTVSW
+752 VTGKNPTISW
-762 TVTEGSDVV
+762 SSSDTAIVKVDSTGTSVKVTAV
-771 TLNSRTGSSVT
+771 
-782 LTAKSGGTAT
+782 SGGTAKL
-792 ITAETTID
+792 TAKTTID
-800 GNKYTGTQKIT
+800 GKEYTGTKDIT
-811 VTVPAAED
+811 VTVPTAED

-950 SSVKF
+950 SYVRF

-1055 SSAYITITSVVGGKL
+1055 SSAYITITRVVGGKL

-1153 NSVDFMSGNGLVN
+1153 NSVDFMYGNGLVN

>member
-1 MENYEFERG
+1 
-10 ALMKRTFGKILSF
+10 MKRTFGKILSF

-34 PAVLAASATDTSAYL
+34 PTVLAATTTGNPQYL
-49 APGSNETFTYS
+49 ALGDT
-60 YTGTTGSAPNMAELF
+60 AELTCAGAKY
-75 WVSSKEDV
+75 WVSS
-83 ATVTNSKAPNSS
+83 NPS
-95 KETQTVTAVSA
+95 AVSVKA
-106 GTTTISVWKN
+106 ESKNKTTITALATTSSGWGYGTATISAYEKKIDDTSTN
-116 EADYKKN
+116 YADRRD
-123 GSNYYSGSALKTW
+123 ALMTW
-136 TVTVTEWKVTLSFSG
+136 SVTVSEWKVTLSFSG
-151 SSSGWYYG
+151 SSSGWNYG
-159 SGSSSTTTISAGEK
+159 YGSSSTTTISAGEK

-188 NAKVKFEVASGNQT
+188 NAKVKFEVAASNKD

-263 NAKATITPRV
+263 NATTTITPRV

-292 KKNDY
+292 KRTDY

-306 TGNSSSTVSGAKFVY
+306 TGSGSSAVSGAKFVY
-321 KFLEKRS
+321 RF
-328 PAVADKSEYVLSDSS
+328 VKSENELENTSK
-343 YYMQVYDGSITPYR
+343 YMQVYTDGSITPYQ
-357 VTSGPVKVRVYV
+357 VTTEGPVRVRVYV

-397 VSIDYKNEST
+397 LSIDYEQENT

-414 TYVLACKDTNNGTD
+414 TYVLAYKDTNNGYD
-428 VVFTDGTEIV
+428 VDFTDGTSIV
-438 TALTLKATVDST
+438 TKFSLKATVDST
-450 NATADAKRVT
+450 NAAADAKRVT
-460 WTTNAP
+460 WTTNDP
-466 EVARFGVNN
+466 RVARFGTNN
-475 SYTGDEATLT
+475 SYTGDVATLT

-508 VWLARE
+508 VWQARE

-526 AISSRED
+526 AISNRED
-533 AFNSFSQ
+533 AFNAFSQ
-540 QLVTVHLSR
+540 QYVTVHLSR
-549 TDGTVSLPMKNVQ
+549 TDGTVSLPMKDVQ
-562 FMDSSTIQLKGWIDG
+562 FVNSSTIQLKGTIDG
-577 FDTLNRVAYF
+577 FDTLNRIAYF
-587 PKTSGADVIESG
+587 PKSGVSDVIQSG
-599 TATVSDIMIINQ
+599 KAELSDIMIINQ

-627 VTASIT
+627 VTAST
-633 GTNKTLKTF
+633 QSNKKLTSF

-648 NKAVKTESVYSTSG
+648 DKAVKAEMVNKKVTY
-662 TAVATR
+662 

-674 SDFITSAGSYGFYC
+674 SDFVTSAGTYGFYC
-688 VISGGNTGNNTS
+688 VINGSGN
-700 TSTIN
+700 STIK
-705 TRTAMITIGGDY
+705 TRTAIITIGGDY

-762 TVTEGSDVV
+762 TVTEGGDVV
-771 TLNSRTGSSVT
+771 ALNSRTGSSVT
-782 LTAKSGGTAT
+782 LIAKSGGTAT

-819 VRLTLEED
+819 VRLMLEED

-950 SSVKF
+950 SYVRF

-1021 NLVIYVNDTHS
+1021 NLVIYVNDTHP

-1153 NSVDFMSGNGLVN
+1153 NSVDFMYGNGLVN

-1267 GFADQSAVSS
+1267 GFTDQSAVSS

>member
-1 MENYEFERG
+1 
-10 ALMKRTFGKILSF
+10 MKRTFGKILSF

-34 PAVLAASATDTSAYL
+34 PAVLAAPAVGGALYL
-49 APGSNETFTYS
+49 APGETKTLECKNVNEKTATYWRSSNDSAVSVTETAAGEATI
-60 YTGTTGSAPNMAELF
+60 TALATT
-75 WVSSKEDV
+75 SSGWGYG
-83 ATVTNSKAPNSS
+83 TVTISAYE
-95 KETQTVTAVSA
+95 KEKDYTST
-106 GTTTISVWKN
+106 N
-116 EADYKKN
+116 YADRRD
-123 GSNYYSGSALKTW
+123 ALMTW
-136 TVTVTEWKVTLSFSG
+136 SVTVSEWKVTLSLSG
-151 SSSGWYYG
+151 SNSYYG
-159 SGSSSTTTISAGEK
+159 STSTDIPAGQY
-173 KTLTATVTGPQGKVA
+173 KTLTATVTGPQGKVKDA
-188 NAKVKFEVASGNQT
+188 QVKFSVAAADT
-202 MLHFDSLSSTGY
+202 DMIHFDELSRTGADIV
-214 SSTKDVTVSSGYS
+214 KDVTVSGSNS
-227 STATSGTAAVDVYGG
+227 STATSGTTSVKLYGGNKGGYVTVTAKIIYNDAAVNAEN
-242 SKGGFVTITATIV
+242 KNATATV
-255 GVDTSKNT
+255 RPYV
-263 NAKATITPRV
+263 V
-273 IGPESWTVS
+273 GPEGWTVS
-282 LPTAQQTMTI
+282 LPDSQLAVTL
-292 KKNDY
+292 KKGRNTNV
-297 SQKLTPSVV
+297 LTPTLKTSS
-306 TGNSSSTVSGAKFVY
+306 NSSAVSGTEFVY
-321 KFLEKRS
+321 KFVTTEGGK
-328 PAVADKSEYVLSDSS
+328 EIESS
-343 YYMQVYDGSITPYR
+343 TSTLMQIEPVTYNNTASANITAYS
-357 VTSGPVKVRVYV
+357 TCANVKVRVYV
-369 EGYVNNDDPDAYPYA
+369 KGYETPGSPHADA
-384 EASIMITDSTANG
+384 MITVTDSTITSLQIG
-397 VSIDYKNEST
+397 YKNST
-407 KFKMNNG
+407 TANKIADG
-414 TYVLACKDTNNGTD
+414 SYVLGYKDSTDKTD
-428 VVFTDGTEIV
+428 VDLSDGRRIV
-438 TALTLKATVDST
+438 TSPVLAATVTSSKSGNETVDAARVVWTVNNPSVATFADGSTETTASEVTLK
-450 NATADAKRVT
+450 
-460 WTTNAP
+460 
-466 EVARFGVNN
+466 
-475 SYTGDEATLT
+475 
-485 TTGAGSVTVTAEV
+485 TTGAGTVKITAKGDDKTAE
-498 DGKKATMTFT
+498 MTLT
-508 VWLARE
+508 VWQARE
-514 YDKIVT
+514 YDNILT
-520 KPDIPT
+520 KPDIPSAVSDAKQ
-526 AISSRED
+526 AITKFCEQYASVELKNVYNGRASLKIQESTVQFLSNTSNEIRLKGTLD
-533 AFNSFSQ
+533 AF
-540 QLVTVHLSR
+540 
-549 TDGTVSLPMKNVQ
+549 D
-562 FMDSSTIQLKGWIDG
+562 TINKI
-577 FDTLNRVAYF
+577 AYF
-587 PKTSGADVIESG
+587 PTTSGGDVITSG
-599 TATVSDIMIINQ
+599 KASVSSIMLIEE

-620 ATVGTLS
+620 AAVGTLTVKAS
-627 VTASIT
+627 VIGAD
-633 GTNKTLKTF
+633 KTLKSF

-648 NKAVKTESVYSTSG
+648 NKVVDTQSVDYDKKKLVSTY
-662 TAVATR
+662 

-674 SDFITSAGSYGFYC
+674 ADFVTSAGTYGFKC
-688 VISGGNTGNNTS
+688 VITAGLGSNKSSVTD
-700 TSTIN
+700 TIE
-705 TRTAMITIGGDY
+705 TRTAIITIGGDY

-1042 MAIADELA
+1042 MTIADELA

-1153 NSVDFMSGNGLVN
+1153 NSVDFMYGNGLVN

>member
-1 MENYEFERG
+1 
-10 ALMKRTFGKILSF
+10 MKRTFGKILSF

-34 PAVLAASATDTSAYL
+34 PAVLAASATDTNAYL
-49 APGSNETFTYS
+49 APGFNETFTYS
-60 YTGTTGSAPNMAELF
+60 YTGTGTPPDMSQLF
-75 WVSSKEDV
+75 WVSGNKKV
-83 ATVTNSKAPNSS
+83 ATVTNTTDGSSISKAS
-95 KETQTVTAVSA
+95 QTVTAVATGS
-106 GTTTISVWKN
+106 TTISVWKN
-116 EADYKKN
+116 QEDYNKN
-123 GSNYYSGSALKTW
+123 KNSYYSSSALKTW
-136 TVTVTEWKVTLSFSG
+136 NVTVTGWKVVLSFSG
-151 SSSGWYYG
+151 SNSGWYG
-159 SGSSSTTTISAGEK
+159 SGSSTGTTINAGSK
-173 KTLTATVTGPQGKVA
+173 ATLTATVTGPAGKVE
-188 NAKVKFEVASGNQT
+188 NAKVKFTTADKTIALLDNNSSNTQVTKPVSTTSSSWGSGSAT
-202 MLHFDSLSSTGY
+202 TG
-214 SSTKDVTVSSGYS
+214 
-227 STATSGTAAVDVYGG
+227 TATVDVYGG
-242 SKGGFVTITATIV
+242 TMGGYVDITATVMV
-255 GVDTSKNT
+255 GDTDVNLST
-263 NAKATITPRV
+263 NPDATATITPY
-273 IGPESWTVS
+273 INGPEGWTVS
-282 LPTAQQTMTI
+282 LPENQRTLTI
-292 KKNDY
+292 KKTDNTQY
-297 SQKLTPSVV
+297 LKPTV
-306 TGNSSSTVSGAKFVY
+306 TGFSGSTQPEFVY
-321 KFLEKRS
+321 KFVDG
-328 PAVADKSEYVLSDSS
+328 PNLSDSS
-343 YYMQVYDGSITPYR
+343 TYMQIASNGRITPR
-357 VTSGPVKVRVYV
+357 MTCQNVVVRVYV
-369 EGYVNNDDPDAYPYA
+369 KGYTGDTNPYA
-384 EASIMITDSTANG
+384 ETSITITDSTANG
-397 VSIDYKNEST
+397 VSIDYKTEDT

-414 TYVLACKDTNNGTD
+414 TYVLAYKDTNNGTSVEFD
-428 VVFTDGTEIV
+428 DGTRIV
-438 TALTLKATVDST
+438 TALELKATVNST

-466 EVARFGVNN
+466 EVARFGTNN
-475 SYTGDEATLT
+475 SYTGDVATLT
-485 TTGAGSVTVTAEV
+485 TTGTGSVTVTAEV

-508 VWLARE
+508 VWQARE
-514 YDKIVT
+514 YDQIVT

-526 AISSRED
+526 AISNRED
-533 AFNSFSQ
+533 AFNAFSQ
-540 QLVTVHLSR
+540 QYVTVHLSR
-549 TDGTVSLPMKNVQ
+549 TDGTVSLPMKDVQ
-562 FMDSSTIQLKGWIDG
+562 FVNSSTIQLKGTIDG
-577 FDTLNRVAYF
+577 FDTLNRIAYF
-587 PKTSGADVIESG
+587 PKSGVSDVIQSG
-599 TATVSDIMIINQ
+599 KAELSDIMIINQ

-627 VTASIT
+627 VTAST
-633 GTNKTLKTF
+633 QKNKKLTSF

-648 NKAVKTESVYSTSG
+648 DKAVKAETVNNKVTY
-662 TAVATR
+662 

-674 SDFITSAGSYGFYC
+674 SDFVTSAGTYGFYC
-688 VISGGNTGNNTS
+688 VINGSGN
-700 TSTIN
+700 STIK
-705 TRTAMITIGGDY
+705 TRTAIITIGGDY

-819 VRLTLEED
+819 VRLMLEED

-833 DGGKLSDAVKKATST
+833 DGGKLSDAVRKATST

-950 SSVKF
+950 SYVRF

-1055 SSAYITITSVVGGKL
+1055 SSAYITITRVTGGKL

-1153 NSVDFMSGNGLVN
+1153 NSVDFMYGNGLVN

>member
-1 MENYEFERG
+1 
-10 ALMKRTFGKILSF
+10 MKRTFGKILSF
-23 ALVLAMVLSMV
+23 ALVLAMVLAMV
-34 PAVLAASATDTSAYL
+34 PAVLAAPKVGDAQYLALGETANLTCTGAKFWISSNPSAVSVTKTATGRATITALSTTSSGWGYGTATISAYEKE
-49 APGSNETFTYS
+49 SD
-60 YTGTTGSAPNMAELF
+60 YTS
-75 WVSSKEDV
+75 
-83 ATVTNSKAPNSS
+83 TNY
-95 KETQTVTAVSA
+95 
-106 GTTTISVWKN
+106 
-116 EADYKKN
+116 ADRHD
-123 GSNYYSGSALKTW
+123 ALMTW
-136 TVTVTEWKVTLSFSG
+136 SVTVSEWKVTLSLSG
-151 SSSGWYYG
+151 SNSYYG
-159 SGSSSTTTISAGEK
+159 STSTDIPAGQY
-173 KTLTATVTGPQGKVA
+173 KTLTATVTGPQGKVKDA
-188 NAKVKFEVASGNQT
+188 QVKFSVADAD
-202 MLHFDSLSSTGY
+202 MIHFDDLSRTG
-214 SSTKDVTVSSGYS
+214 TDIVKDVTVSGSNS
-227 STATSGTAAVDVYGG
+227 STATSGTTSVKLYGG
-242 SKGGFVTITATIV
+242 SKGGYVTVTAKIIYNNDAVNEKNENATATV
-255 GVDTSKNT
+255 RPYV
-263 NAKATITPRV
+263 V
-273 IGPESWTVS
+273 GPEGWTVS
-282 LPTAQQTMTI
+282 LPDSQLAVTL
-292 KKNDY
+292 KKGRNTNV
-297 SQKLTPSVV
+297 LTPTLKTSS
-306 TGNSSSTVSGAKFVY
+306 NSSAVSGTEFVY
-321 KFLEKRS
+321 KFANS
-328 PAVADKSEYVLSDSS
+328 ADASK
-343 YYMQVYDGSITPYR
+343 MQIEAATYNNAASANITAYS
-357 VTSGPVKVRVYV
+357 TCANVKVLVYV
-369 EGYVNNDDPDAYPYA
+369 KGYETADSPHA
-384 EASIMITDSTANG
+384 ETMITVTDSTISSLQIG
-397 VSIDYKNEST
+397 YKNST
-407 KFKMNNG
+407 TANKIADG
-414 TYVLACKDTNNGTD
+414 SYVLGYKDSTD
-428 VVFTDGTEIV
+428 KTGVDLSDGRRIV
-438 TALTLKATVDST
+438 TSPVLAATVTSSKSGNEAVDAARVVWTINNPSVATFADGSTETTASEVTLK
-450 NATADAKRVT
+450 
-460 WTTNAP
+460 
-466 EVARFGVNN
+466 
-475 SYTGDEATLT
+475 
-485 TTGAGSVTVTAEV
+485 TTGAGTVKITAKGDDKTAE
-498 DGKKATMTFT
+498 MTLT
-508 VWLARE
+508 VWQARE
-514 YDKIVT
+514 YDNILT
-520 KPDIPT
+520 KPDIPSAVSDAKQ
-526 AISSRED
+526 AITKFCEQYASVK
-533 AFNSFSQ
+533 
-540 QLVTVHLSR
+540 L
-549 TDGTVSLPMKNVQ
+549 KNVYNGRASLKIQESTVQ
-562 FMDSSTIQLKGWIDG
+562 FVSNTSSAIQLKGTLDA
-577 FDTLNRVAYF
+577 FDTINKIAYF
-587 PKTSGADVIESG
+587 PATSGGDVITSS
-599 TATVSDIMIINQ
+599 TASVSSIMLIEE

-620 ATVGTLS
+620 AAVGTLT
-627 VTASIT
+627 VKASIIGT
-633 GTNKTLKTF
+633 GKTLKTF

-648 NKAVKTESVYSTSG
+648 NKVVDTQTVTNSASTY
-662 TAVATR
+662 

-674 SDFITSAGSYGFYC
+674 ADFVTSAGTYGFKC
-688 VISGGNTGNNTS
+688 VITGGTDRVTE
-700 TSTIN
+700 TIE
-705 TRTAMITIGGDY
+705 TRTAIITIGGDY

-762 TVTEGSDVV
+762 TVTEGGDVV
-771 TLNSRTGSSVT
+771 ALNSRTGSSVT

-811 VTVPAAED
+811 VTVPAAQD
-819 VRLTLEED
+819 VQLMLEED
-827 ATYVML
+827 ASYVML

-910 IATGKLVIMT
+910 IATGKIVVMT

-950 SSVKF
+950 SYVRF

-1050 PESNA
+1050 PESGA
-1055 SSAYITITSVVGGKL
+1055 SSAYITITRVTGGKL

-1153 NSVDFMSGNGLVN
+1153 NSVDFMYGNGLVN

-1267 GFADQSAVSS
+1267 GFADRSAVSS

>member
-1 MENYEFERG
+1 
-10 ALMKRTFGKILSF
+10 MKRTFGKILSF
-23 ALVLAMVLSMV
+23 ALVLAMVLAMV
-34 PAVLAASATDTSAYL
+34 PAVLAAPKVGDAQYLALGETANLTCTGAKFWISSNPSAVSVTKTATGRATITALSTTSSGWGYGTATISAYEKE
-49 APGSNETFTYS
+49 SD
-60 YTGTTGSAPNMAELF
+60 YTS
-75 WVSSKEDV
+75 
-83 ATVTNSKAPNSS
+83 TNY
-95 KETQTVTAVSA
+95 
-106 GTTTISVWKN
+106 
-116 EADYKKN
+116 ADRHD
-123 GSNYYSGSALKTW
+123 ALMTW
-136 TVTVTEWKVTLSFSG
+136 SVTVSEWKVTLSLSG
-151 SSSGWYYG
+151 SNSYYG
-159 SGSSSTTTISAGEK
+159 STSTDIPAGQY
-173 KTLTATVTGPQGKVA
+173 KTLTATVTGPQGKVKDA
-188 NAKVKFEVASGNQT
+188 QVKFSVADAD
-202 MLHFDSLSSTGY
+202 MIHFDDLSRTG
-214 SSTKDVTVSSGYS
+214 TDIVKDVTVSGSNS
-227 STATSGTAAVDVYGG
+227 STATSGTTSVKLYGG
-242 SKGGFVTITATIV
+242 SKGGYVTVTAKIIYNNDAVNEKNENATATV
-255 GVDTSKNT
+255 RPYV
-263 NAKATITPRV
+263 V
-273 IGPESWTVS
+273 GPEGWTVS
-282 LPTAQQTMTI
+282 LPDSQLAVTL
-292 KKNDY
+292 KKGRNTNV
-297 SQKLTPSVV
+297 LTPTLKTSS
-306 TGNSSSTVSGAKFVY
+306 NSSAVSGTEFVY
-321 KFLEKRS
+321 KFVTTEGGK
-328 PAVADKSEYVLSDSS
+328 EIESS
-343 YYMQVYDGSITPYR
+343 TSTLMQIEPVTYNNTASANITAYS
-357 VTSGPVKVRVYV
+357 TCANVKVRVYV
-369 EGYVNNDDPDAYPYA
+369 KGYETPGSPHADA
-384 EASIMITDSTANG
+384 MITVTDSTISSLQIG
-397 VSIDYKNEST
+397 YKNST
-407 KFKMNNG
+407 TANKIADG
-414 TYVLACKDTNNGTD
+414 SYVLGYKDSTD
-428 VVFTDGTEIV
+428 KDGVTLSDGRRIV
-438 TALTLKATVDST
+438 TSPVLAATVTSSKSGNEAVDAARVVWTVNNPSVATFADGSTETTASEVTLK
-450 NATADAKRVT
+450 
-460 WTTNAP
+460 
-466 EVARFGVNN
+466 
-475 SYTGDEATLT
+475 
-485 TTGAGSVTVTAEV
+485 TTGAGTVKITAKGDDKTAE
-498 DGKKATMTFT
+498 MTLT
-508 VWLARE
+508 VWQARE
-514 YDKIVT
+514 YDNILT
-520 KPDIPT
+520 KPDIPSAVSDAKQ
-526 AISSRED
+526 AITKFCEQYASVELKNVYNGRASLKIQESTVQFVSNTSSAIKLKGTLD
-533 AFNSFSQ
+533 AF
-540 QLVTVHLSR
+540 
-549 TDGTVSLPMKNVQ
+549 D
-562 FMDSSTIQLKGWIDG
+562 TINKI
-577 FDTLNRVAYF
+577 AYF
-587 PKTSGADVIESG
+587 PATSGGDVITSS
-599 TATVSDIMIINQ
+599 TASVSSIMLIEE

-620 ATVGTLS
+620 AAVGTLT
-627 VTASIT
+627 VKASIIGT
-633 GTNKTLKTF
+633 GKTLKTF

-648 NKAVKTESVYSTSG
+648 NKVVDTQTVTNSASTY
-662 TAVATR
+662 

-674 SDFITSAGSYGFYC
+674 ADFVTSAGTYGFKC
-688 VISGGNTGNNTS
+688 VITGGTDRVTE
-700 TSTIN
+700 TIE
-705 TRTAMITIGGDY
+705 TRTAIITIGGDY

-762 TVTEGSDVV
+762 TVTEGGDVV
-771 TLNSRTGSSVT
+771 ALNSRTGSSVT

-811 VTVPAAED
+811 VTVPAAQD
-819 VRLTLEED
+819 VQLMLEED
-827 ATYVML
+827 ASYVML

-950 SSVKF
+950 SYVRF

-1050 PESNA
+1050 PESGA
-1055 SSAYITITSVVGGKL
+1055 SSAYITITRVTGGKL

-1106 LPLADSKTVEVNY
+1106 LPLADSKTVEVSY

-1153 NSVDFMSGNGLVN
+1153 NSVDFMYGNGLVN

>member
-1 MENYEFERG
+1 
-10 ALMKRTFGKILSF
+10 MKRTFGKILSF

-34 PAVLAASATDTSAYL
+34 PAVLAAPAVGGALYL
-49 APGSNETFTYS
+49 APGETKPLECKDVGGKTATYWRSSNDSAVRVAGGSDGTATITAVASSSSYYGYS
-60 YTGTTGSAPNMAELF
+60 ATISAYEKASDVN
-75 WVSSKEDV
+75 SSSYNEALMTWEV
-83 ATVTNSKAPNSS
+83 TVTN
-95 KETQTVTAVSA
+95 
-106 GTTTISVWKN
+106 
-116 EADYKKN
+116 
-123 GSNYYSGSALKTW
+123 W
-136 TVTVTEWKVTLSFSG
+136 TLTL
-151 SSSGWYYG
+151 
-159 SGSSSTTTISAGEK
+159 STTT
-173 KTLTATVTGPQGKVA
+173 
-188 NAKVKFEVASGNQT
+188 SGSY
-202 MLHFDSLSSTGY
+202 DYGYGSST
-214 SSTKDVTVSSGYS
+214 S
-227 STATSGTAAVDVYGG
+227 AALE
-242 SKGGFVTITATIV
+242 
-255 GVDTSKNT
+255 
-263 NAKATITPRV
+263 P
-273 IGPESWTVS
+273 
-282 LPTAQQTMTI
+282 
-292 KKNDY
+292 
-297 SQKLTPSVV
+297 
-306 TGNSSSTVSGAKFVY
+306 GA
-321 KFLEKRS
+321 S
-328 PAVADKSEYVLSDSS
+328 
-343 YYMQVYDGSITPYR
+343 
-357 VTSGPVKVRVYV
+357 
-369 EGYVNNDDPDAYPYA
+369 
-384 EASIMITDSTANG
+384 
-397 VSIDYKNEST
+397 
-407 KFKMNNG
+407 
-414 TYVLACKDTNNGTD
+414 
-428 VVFTDGTEIV
+428 
-438 TALTLKATVDST
+438 LTLKATVTGPKGRAGDVIVGFASQYKSI
-450 NATADAKRVT
+450 ATVGGAE
-460 WTTNAP
+460 TTI
-466 EVARFGVNN
+466 GSYYVNN
-475 SYTGDEATLT
+475 SGNGESTVSVAAAGGNGPSVITAYLLKKVSTGGDWPEGSTTGTKDYKMVTDANGNPITKTFTVTVGGQAGYDLTLPDAQQNMTIVYNATLT
-485 TTGAGSVTVTAEV
+485 KLTPTLKRYGQNVSNKTFVYTSSDENTLIVGS
-498 DGKKATMTFT
+498 DGT
-508 VWLARE
+508 L
-514 YDKIVT
+514 Y
-520 KPDIPT
+520 P
-526 AISSRED
+526 
-533 AFNSFSQ
+533 Q
-540 QLVTVHLSR
+540 SR
-549 TDGTVSLPMKNVQ
+549 T
-562 FMDSSTIQLKGWIDG
+562 
-577 FDTLNRVAYF
+577 
-587 PKTSGADVIESG
+587 G
-599 TATVSDIMIINQ
+599 TATV
-611 PQDATYKLN
+611 KV
-620 ATVGTLS
+620 TVKGMTNTLS
-627 VTASIT
+627 VTSNVTIVPTKADGLTIDVANATTKRELSKGNMFFGVMDTTKNGSSHITVPSEMLTSIQLTATVDSDTASDASRVQWSIPAASK
-633 GTNKTLKTF
+633 N
-642 TWYDNN
+642 Y
-648 NKAVKTESVYSTSG
+648 
-662 TAVATR
+662 
-668 TSTLNL
+668 
-674 SDFITSAGSYGFYC
+674 
-688 VISGGNTGNNTS
+688 ISFASNS
-700 TSTIN
+700 S
-705 TRTAMITIGGDY
+705 
-717 NVKITPSASSVKPG
+717 KITATGANVTVYMRKAG
-731 DTVTLNAVPQQYNPA
+731 TKVTLNASVDGSKDATYTFDIWQGVCYKDAKAPAVAGPISSVIDTIKNLKERDIEVKLVQSDNTMYLPVKDVTPVKSGTKYKFDVELDGKYTSDKTFYYPIDGKRTVTTEAVDISDITIEDQPESSLTYKLDGTSMKLAVSAYTGGKTFSKFIWYNGQSNAVKTDTSMSGKTYGISELDLSEVITAPGSYSFYCKIITSDNAYVISNISSVSVGGEYFVQINLNNSGTIKPGDVVTASATPQQYNPLTK
-746 RKTYTD
+746 RYVD
-752 VTGKTYTVSW
+752 VTGKNPTISW
-762 TVTEGSDVV
+762 TSSDTAIVKVDSTGKSVKVTAV
-771 TLNSRTGSSVT
+771 
-782 LTAKSGGTAT
+782 SGGTAKL
-792 ITAETTID
+792 TAKTTID
-800 GNKYTGTQKIT
+800 GKEYTGTKDIT

-819 VRLTLEED
+819 VQLMLEED

-950 SSVKF
+950 SYVRF

-1055 SSAYITITSVVGGKL
+1055 SSAYITITRVVGGKL

-1153 NSVDFMSGNGLVN
+1153 NSVDFMYGNGLVN

-1258 PAASSSALN
+1258 PAVSGDHLAD
-1267 GFADQSAVSS
+1267 FADAGAVSDW
-1277 YAVTAMQWAV
+1277 ALAAMNWAV
-1287 GNGIITGVS
+1287 SVGLIEGGDAGLAPQNG
-1296 TNGRTTLSA
+1296 
-1305 KNNATR
+1305 ATR
-1311 AQVSVMLHR
+1311 VELAAMFAR
-1320 FLTMEQ
+1320 FDAIKNA